1 MFVDIKLYMTT
12 IDEEN
17 LFVGSSQENREL
29 SLNSLRVQTEIIKAP
44 FNPTDP
50 FRLEGNYLEYQRK
63 YNYARFKYY
72 VNNDDTEPSVTRYYF
87 IRDFEYVND
96 MACRM
101 VCDEDLVSN
110 IFWQLK
116 FARFYP
122 SMCTYNSNK
131 LTAKKRTYKEIETTE
146 LFNTVSENNL
156 LLKKYTYALG
166 LVIFSCIADKF
177 KEYWD
182 PQTDV
187 YTEYNGKYPFF
198 NVALPFLY
206 DTQTESVVSGLR
218 FNHGTIP
225 DTDPAEKAQILSISD
240 FQRFASN
247 LLPGFQIISSM
258 ITTSVKGLLD
268 FSLNNTSRPTEVDIS
283 SVDEGYEFKNQ
294 PLSTGGDNP
303 SPTTFYV
310 LSILKGGNTQVLLN
324 SLSVDEYS
332 VPAYKKAN
340 ILAGSPTIELDLRR
354 INQATPIY
362 FEQSLLPPYVY
373 TVSWVEDANQYTANN
388 FNQGQTDTAF
398 MDYKEQYAEWYRS
411 NYNAQVTGLKVRQ
424 KTEQENLG
432 IRTVT
437 NLASTILG
445 INATLAGGQV
455 SALINKNAAA
465 PALAGINVAKQA
477 GDFVTDTISNYM
489 TLNNNQAK
497 ERKLQ
502 ELQIQDIR
510 NTPDNVSFNSSLGVY
525 IRTKQYVRLMRYEN
539 VFLDQIKAYHKAYG
553 FESMIDIS
561 DSFQQHTLFDYYRAD
576 DTVLNTDEVFLDEME
591 RSQVE
596 DTFSKGVRVW
606 YDYNNMKNFTIENPE
621 KAV

>member
-96 MACRM
+96 MVCRM

-131 LTAKKRTYKEIETTE
+131 LTSKGRKYKAIDAGQIYEIEE
-146 LFNTVSENNL
+146 EYNL
-156 LLKKYTYALG
+156 LKYFQSSGLPTLAVGFIVFTSTYQRDEGDGFAYIEG
-166 LVIFSCIADKF
+166 N
-177 KEYWD
+177 
-182 PQTDV
+182 T
-187 YTEYNGKYPFF
+187 TYPLR
-198 NVALPFLY
+198 NYVLPFIY
-206 DTQTESVVSGLR
+206 DPLTGSVREDFKIFAASGDRVLDVFDLGKFLNQT
-218 FNHGTIP
+218 T
-225 DTDPAEKAQILSISD
+225 A
-240 FQRFASN
+240 
-247 LLPGFQIISSM
+247 GFDIVSSM
-258 ITTSVKGLLD
+258 IYLNLKNEINVTVTKYNDYYGARISGIDDNFLRQMTLADIGNAMVIKKLPDAFETFIENLPIDMYSIPEYRKLNIFNGGNVYEYDMRQIIPYAGTTRITYKQSFVPPYRTTLYFNEERIQYTPNNFISFNNDTTFMD
-268 FSLNNTSRPTEVDIS
+268 FSS
-283 SVDEGYEFKNQ
+283 
-294 PLSTGGDNP
+294 
-303 SPTTFYV
+303 
-310 LSILKGGNTQVLLN
+310 
-324 SLSVDEYS
+324 
-332 VPAYKKAN
+332 AYA
-340 ILAGSPTIELDLRR
+340 D
-354 INQATPIY
+354 
-362 FEQSLLPPYVY
+362 
-373 TVSWVEDANQYTANN
+373 
-388 FNQGQTDTAF
+388 
-398 MDYKEQYAEWYRS
+398 WYRQ
-411 NYNAQVTGLKVRQ
+411 NYNSQIMGLKVKQ
-424 KTEQENLG
+424 ETERENLG
-432 IRTVT
+432 VRTAAG
-437 NLASTILG
+437 LANTVVG
-445 INATLAGGQV
+445 IGATLAGGQI
-455 SALINKNAAA
+455 SAALNKNAAA
-465 PALAGINVAKQA
+465 PALAGINAAKQA
-477 GDFVTDTISNYM
+477 TDFATNTISNYL
-489 TLNNNQAK
+489 TLNNNQSK

-502 ELQIQDIR
+502 EFQIQDLK
-510 NTPDNVSFNSSLGVY
+510 NTPSEVSFGSSIVPFIVNKMY
-525 IRTKQYVRLMRYEN
+525 MRVV
-539 VFLDQIKAYHKAYG
+539 VFKNIFYDEIVKYHKAYG

>member
-96 MACRM
+96 MVCRM

-131 LTAKKRTYKEIETTE
+131 LTANGRKYKAIDAGQIYEIEE
-146 LFNTVSENNL
+146 EYNL
-156 LLKKYTYALG
+156 LKYFQSSGLPTLAVGFIVFTSTYQRDEGDGFAYIEG
-166 LVIFSCIADKF
+166 N
-177 KEYWD
+177 
-182 PQTDV
+182 T
-187 YTEYNGKYPFF
+187 TYPLM
-198 NVALPFLY
+198 NYVLPFIY
-206 DTQTESVVSGLR
+206 DPLTGSVREDFKIFAASGDRVLDVFDLGKFLNQT
-218 FNHGTIP
+218 T
-225 DTDPAEKAQILSISD
+225 A
-240 FQRFASN
+240 
-247 LLPGFQIISSM
+247 GFDIVSSM
-258 ITTSVKGLLD
+258 IYLNLKNEINVTVTKYDDYYGARISGIDDNFLRQMTLADIGNAMVIKKLPDAFETFIENLPIDMYSIPEYRKLNIFNGGNVYEYDMRQIIPYAGTTRITYKQSFVPPYRTTLYFNEERIQYTPNNFISFNNDTTFMD
-268 FSLNNTSRPTEVDIS
+268 FSS
-283 SVDEGYEFKNQ
+283 
-294 PLSTGGDNP
+294 
-303 SPTTFYV
+303 
-310 LSILKGGNTQVLLN
+310 
-324 SLSVDEYS
+324 
-332 VPAYKKAN
+332 AYA
-340 ILAGSPTIELDLRR
+340 D
-354 INQATPIY
+354 
-362 FEQSLLPPYVY
+362 
-373 TVSWVEDANQYTANN
+373 
-388 FNQGQTDTAF
+388 
-398 MDYKEQYAEWYRS
+398 WYRQ
-411 NYNAQVTGLKVRQ
+411 NYNSQIMGLKVKQ
-424 KTEQENLG
+424 ETEQSNLN
-432 IRTVT
+432 IRTMAG
-437 NLASTILG
+437 LASTG
-445 INATLAGGQV
+445 IGIATTLAGGQV
-455 SALINKNAAA
+455 SALLNKNAAT
-465 PALAGINVAKQA
+465 PALSGLKTVNQA
-477 GDFVTDTISNYM
+477 VDFAANTASNYL

-502 ELQIQDIR
+502 EFQIQDLK
-510 NTPDNVSFNSSLGVY
+510 NTPSEVSFGSSIVPFIVNKMY
-525 IRTKQYVRLMRYEN
+525 MRVV
-539 VFLDQIKAYHKAYG
+539 VFKNIFYDEIVKYHKAYG

-561 DSFQQHTLFDYYRAD
+561 DSFQQHTIFDYYRAD
-576 DTVLNTDEVFLDEME
+576 DTVLNTDEVFLDETE

>member
-96 MACRM
+96 IVCRM

-131 LTAKKRTYKEIETTE
+131 LTANGRKYKAIDAGQIYEIEE
-146 LFNTVSENNL
+146 EYNL
-156 LLKKYTYALG
+156 LKYFQSSGLPTLAVGFIVFTSTYQRDEGDGFAYIEG
-166 LVIFSCIADKF
+166 N
-177 KEYWD
+177 
-182 PQTDV
+182 T
-187 YTEYNGKYPFF
+187 TYPLR
-198 NVALPFLY
+198 NYVLPFIY
-206 DTQTESVVSGLR
+206 DPLTGSVREDFKIFAASGDRVLDVFDLGKFLNQT
-218 FNHGTIP
+218 T
-225 DTDPAEKAQILSISD
+225 A
-240 FQRFASN
+240 
-247 LLPGFQIISSM
+247 GFDIVSSM
-258 ITTSVKGLLD
+258 IY
-268 FSLNNTSRPTEVDIS
+268 LNLKNEINVTVTKYDDYYGARISGIDDNFLRQMTLADIGNAM
-283 SVDEGYEFKNQ
+283 VIKKLPDAFE
-294 PLSTGGDNP
+294 
-303 SPTTFYV
+303 TFIEN
-310 LSILKGGNTQVLLN
+310 LPI
-324 SLSVDEYS
+324 DMYS
-332 VPAYKKAN
+332 VPEYKKLN
-340 ILAGSPTIELDLRR
+340 IFNGGNVYEYDTRQIVPFGGVSR
-354 INQATPIY
+354 ITY
-362 FEQSLLPPYVY
+362 KQSFVPPYRTTLY
-373 TVSWVEDANQYTANN
+373 FNEERIQYTPNN
-388 FNQGQTDTAF
+388 FISFNNDTTF
-398 MDYKEQYAEWYRS
+398 MDFSSAYADWYRQ
-411 NYNAQVTGLKVRQ
+411 NYNSQIMGLKVKQ
-424 KTEQENLG
+424 ETERENLG
-432 IRTVT
+432 VRTAAG
-437 NLASTILG
+437 LANTVVG
-445 INATLAGGQV
+445 IGATLAGGQI
-455 SALINKNAAA
+455 SAALNKNAAA
-465 PALAGINVAKQA
+465 PALAGASAAKQA
-477 GDFVTDTISNYM
+477 TDFATNTISNYL

-502 ELQIQDIR
+502 EFQIQDLK
-510 NTPDNVSFNSSLGVY
+510 NTPSEVSFGSSIVPFIVNKMY
-525 IRTKQYVRLMRYEN
+525 MRVV
-539 VFLDQIKAYHKAYG
+539 VFKNIFYDEIVKYHKAYG

>member
-96 MACRM
+96 MVCRM

-131 LTAKKRTYKEIETTE
+131 LTANGRKYKAIDAGQIYEIEE
-146 LFNTVSENNL
+146 EYNL
-156 LLKKYTYALG
+156 LKYFQSSGLPTLAVGFIVFTSTYQRDEGDGFAYIEG
-166 LVIFSCIADKF
+166 N
-177 KEYWD
+177 
-182 PQTDV
+182 T
-187 YTEYNGKYPFF
+187 TYPLR
-198 NVALPFLY
+198 NYVLPFIY
-206 DTQTESVVSGLR
+206 DPLTGSVREDFKIFAASGDRVLDVFDLGKFLNQT
-218 FNHGTIP
+218 T
-225 DTDPAEKAQILSISD
+225 A
-240 FQRFASN
+240 
-247 LLPGFQIISSM
+247 GFDIVSSM
-258 ITTSVKGLLD
+258 IYLNLKNEINVTVTKYNDYYGARISGIDDNFLRQMTLGDLGNAMVIKKLPDAFETFIENLPIDMYSIPEYRKLNIFNGGNVYEYDMRQIIPYAGTTRITYKQSFVPPYRTTLYFNEERIQYTPNNFISFNNDTTFMD
-268 FSLNNTSRPTEVDIS
+268 FSS
-283 SVDEGYEFKNQ
+283 
-294 PLSTGGDNP
+294 
-303 SPTTFYV
+303 
-310 LSILKGGNTQVLLN
+310 
-324 SLSVDEYS
+324 
-332 VPAYKKAN
+332 AYA
-340 ILAGSPTIELDLRR
+340 D
-354 INQATPIY
+354 
-362 FEQSLLPPYVY
+362 
-373 TVSWVEDANQYTANN
+373 
-388 FNQGQTDTAF
+388 
-398 MDYKEQYAEWYRS
+398 WYRQ
-411 NYNAQVTGLKVRQ
+411 NYNSQIMGLKVKQ
-424 KTEQENLG
+424 ETERENLG
-432 IRTVT
+432 VRTAAG
-437 NLASTILG
+437 LANTVVG
-445 INATLAGGQV
+445 IGATLAGGQI
-455 SALINKNAAA
+455 SAALNKNAAA
-465 PALAGINVAKQA
+465 PALAGVSAAKQA
-477 GDFVTDTISNYM
+477 TDFATNTISNYL

-502 ELQIQDIR
+502 EFQIQDLK
-510 NTPDNVSFNSSLGVY
+510 NTPSEVSFGSSIVPFIVNKMY
-525 IRTKQYVRLMRYEN
+525 MRVV
-539 VFLDQIKAYHKAYG
+539 VFKNIFYDEIVKYHKAYG

-576 DTVLNTDEVFLDEME
+576 DTVLNTNEVFLDEME

>member
-17 LFVGSSQENREL
+17 LFVGSSQEDRET

-96 MACRM
+96 MVCRM

-131 LTAKKRTYKEIETTE
+131 LTANGRKYKAIDAGQIYEIEE
-146 LFNTVSENNL
+146 EYNL
-156 LLKKYTYALG
+156 LKYFQSSGLPTLAVGFIVFTSTYQRDEGDGFAYIEG
-166 LVIFSCIADKF
+166 N
-177 KEYWD
+177 
-182 PQTDV
+182 T
-187 YTEYNGKYPFF
+187 TYPLR
-198 NVALPFLY
+198 NYVLPFIY
-206 DTQTESVVSGLR
+206 DPLTGSVRGDFKIFAASGDRVLDVFDLGKFLNQT
-218 FNHGTIP
+218 T
-225 DTDPAEKAQILSISD
+225 A
-240 FQRFASN
+240 
-247 LLPGFQIISSM
+247 GFDIVSSM
-258 ITTSVKGLLD
+258 IY
-268 FSLNNTSRPTEVDIS
+268 LNLKNEINVTVTKYNDYYGARISGIDDNFLRQMTLADIGNAM
-283 SVDEGYEFKNQ
+283 VIKKLPDAFE
-294 PLSTGGDNP
+294 
-303 SPTTFYV
+303 TFIEN
-310 LSILKGGNTQVLLN
+310 LPI
-324 SLSVDEYS
+324 DMYS
-332 VPAYKKAN
+332 VPEYKKLN
-340 ILAGSPTIELDLRR
+340 IFNGGNVYEYDTRQIVPFGGVSR
-354 INQATPIY
+354 ITY
-362 FEQSLLPPYVY
+362 KQSFVPPYRTTLY
-373 TVSWVEDANQYTANN
+373 FNEERIQYTPNN
-388 FNQGQTDTAF
+388 FISFNNDTSF
-398 MDYKEQYAEWYRS
+398 MDFSSAYADWYRQ
-411 NYNAQVTGLKVRQ
+411 NYNSQIMGLKVKQ
-424 KTEQENLG
+424 ETEQSNLN
-432 IRTVT
+432 IRTMAG
-437 NLASTILG
+437 LAGTG
-445 INATLAGGQV
+445 IGIATTLAGGQV
-455 SALINKNAAA
+455 SALLNKNAAA
-465 PALAGINVAKQA
+465 PALSGLKAVNQA
-477 GDFVTDTISNYM
+477 VDFAANTASNYL

-502 ELQIQDIR
+502 EFQIQDLK
-510 NTPDNVSFNSSLGVY
+510 NTPSEVSFGSSIVPFIVNKMY
-525 IRTKQYVRLMRYEN
+525 MRVV
-539 VFLDQIKAYHKAYG
+539 VFKNIFYDEIVKYHKAYG

-561 DSFQQHTLFDYYRAD
+561 DSFQQHTIFDYYRAD

>member
-96 MACRM
+96 MVCRM

-131 LTAKKRTYKEIETTE
+131 LTSKGRKYKAIDAGQIYEIEE
-146 LFNTVSENNL
+146 EYNL
-156 LLKKYTYALG
+156 LKYFQSSGLPTLAVGFIVFTSTYQRDEGDGFAYIEG
-166 LVIFSCIADKF
+166 N
-177 KEYWD
+177 
-182 PQTDV
+182 T
-187 YTEYNGKYPFF
+187 TYPLR
-198 NVALPFLY
+198 NYVLPFIY
-206 DTQTESVVSGLR
+206 DPLTGSVREDFKIFAASGDRVLDVFDLGKFLNQT
-218 FNHGTIP
+218 T
-225 DTDPAEKAQILSISD
+225 A
-240 FQRFASN
+240 
-247 LLPGFQIISSM
+247 GFDIVSSM
-258 ITTSVKGLLD
+258 IY
-268 FSLNNTSRPTEVDIS
+268 LNLKNEINVTVTKYNDYYGARISGIDDNFLRQMTLADIGNAM
-283 SVDEGYEFKNQ
+283 VIKKLPDAFE
-294 PLSTGGDNP
+294 
-303 SPTTFYV
+303 TFIEN
-310 LSILKGGNTQVLLN
+310 LPI
-324 SLSVDEYS
+324 DMYS
-332 VPAYKKAN
+332 VPEYKKLN
-340 ILAGSPTIELDLRR
+340 IFNGGNVYEYDTRQIVPFGGVSR
-354 INQATPIY
+354 ITY
-362 FEQSLLPPYVY
+362 KQSFVPPYRTTLY
-373 TVSWVEDANQYTANN
+373 FNEERIQYTPNN
-388 FNQGQTDTAF
+388 FISFNNDTTF
-398 MDYKEQYAEWYRS
+398 MDFSSAYADWYRQ
-411 NYNAQVTGLKVRQ
+411 NYNSQIMGLKVKQ
-424 KTEQENLG
+424 ETEQSNLN
-432 IRTVT
+432 IRTMAG
-437 NLASTILG
+437 LAGTG
-445 INATLAGGQV
+445 IGIATTLAGGQV
-455 SALINKNAAA
+455 SALLNKNAAA
-465 PALAGINVAKQA
+465 PALSGLNAVNQA
-477 GDFVTDTISNYM
+477 VDFAANTASNYL

-502 ELQIQDIR
+502 EFQIQDLK
-510 NTPDNVSFNSSLGVY
+510 NTPSEVSFGSSIVPFIVNKMY
-525 IRTKQYVRLMRYEN
+525 MRVV
-539 VFLDQIKAYHKAYG
+539 VFKNIFYDEIVKYHKAYG

-561 DSFQQHTLFDYYRAD
+561 DSFQQHTIFDYYRAD

>member
-96 MACRM
+96 MVCRM

-131 LTAKKRTYKEIETTE
+131 LTANGRKYKAIDAGQIYEIEE
-146 LFNTVSENNL
+146 EYNL
-156 LLKKYTYALG
+156 LKYFQSSGLPTLAVGFIVFTSTYQRDEGDGFAYIEG
-166 LVIFSCIADKF
+166 N
-177 KEYWD
+177 
-182 PQTDV
+182 T
-187 YTEYNGKYPFF
+187 TYPLR
-198 NVALPFLY
+198 NYVLPFIY
-206 DTQTESVVSGLR
+206 DPLTGSVREDFKIFAASGDRVLDVFDLGKFLNQTTAG
-218 FNHGTIP
+218 FNIV
-225 DTDPAEKAQILSISD
+225 
-240 FQRFASN
+240 
-247 LLPGFQIISSM
+247 SSM
-258 ITTSVKGLLD
+258 IY
-268 FSLNNTSRPTEVDIS
+268 LNLKNEINVTVTKYDDYYGARISGIDDNFLRQMTLADIGNAM
-283 SVDEGYEFKNQ
+283 VIKKLPDAFE
-294 PLSTGGDNP
+294 
-303 SPTTFYV
+303 TFIEN
-310 LSILKGGNTQVLLN
+310 LPI
-324 SLSVDEYS
+324 DMYS
-332 VPAYKKAN
+332 VPEYKKLN
-340 ILAGSPTIELDLRR
+340 IFNGGNVYEYDTRQIVPFGGVSR
-354 INQATPIY
+354 ITY
-362 FEQSLLPPYVY
+362 KQSFVPPYRTTLY
-373 TVSWVEDANQYTANN
+373 FNEERIQYTPNN
-388 FNQGQTDTAF
+388 FISFNNDTTF
-398 MDYKEQYAEWYRS
+398 MDFSSAYADWYRQ
-411 NYNAQVTGLKVRQ
+411 NYNSQIMGLKVKQ
-424 KTEQENLG
+424 ETEQSNLN
-432 IRTVT
+432 IRTMAG
-437 NLASTILG
+437 LASTG
-445 INATLAGGQV
+445 IGIATTLAGGQV
-455 SALINKNAAA
+455 SALLNKNAAA
-465 PALAGINVAKQA
+465 PALSGLKAVNQA
-477 GDFVTDTISNYM
+477 VDFAANTASNYL

-502 ELQIQDIR
+502 EFQIQDLK
-510 NTPDNVSFNSSLGVY
+510 NTPSEVSFGSSIVPFIVNKMY
-525 IRTKQYVRLMRYEN
+525 MRVV
-539 VFLDQIKAYHKAYG
+539 VFKNIFYDEIVKYHKAYG

>member
-17 LFVGSSQENREL
+17 LFVGSSQEDRET

-96 MACRM
+96 MVCRM

-131 LTAKKRTYKEIETTE
+131 LTENGRKYKAIDAGQIYKIEKE
-146 LFNTVSENNL
+146 YNL
-156 LLKKYTYALG
+156 LKYFQSSGLPTLAVGFIVFTSTYQRDEGDGFAYIEG
-166 LVIFSCIADKF
+166 N
-177 KEYWD
+177 
-182 PQTDV
+182 T
-187 YTEYNGKYPFF
+187 TYPLR
-198 NVALPFLY
+198 NYVLPFIY
-206 DTQTESVVSGLR
+206 DPLTGSVREDFKIFAASGDRVLDVFDLGKFLNQT
-218 FNHGTIP
+218 T
-225 DTDPAEKAQILSISD
+225 A
-240 FQRFASN
+240 
-247 LLPGFQIISSM
+247 GFDIVSSM
-258 ITTSVKGLLD
+258 IY
-268 FSLNNTSRPTEVDIS
+268 LNLKNEINVTVTKYDDYYGAKISGIDDNFLRQMTLTDVGEAMVIKKLPDAFETFIENLPVDM
-283 SVDEGYEFKNQ
+283 
-294 PLSTGGDNP
+294 
-303 SPTTFYV
+303 
-310 LSILKGGNTQVLLN
+310 
-324 SLSVDEYS
+324 YS
-332 VPAYKKAN
+332 VPEYRKLNIFNGGNVYEYDTRQIVPFGGVSRITYK
-340 ILAGSPTIELDLRR
+340 
-354 INQATPIY
+354 
-362 FEQSLLPPYVY
+362 QSFIPPYRTTLY
-373 TVSWVEDANQYTANN
+373 FNEERIQYTPNN
-388 FNQGQTDTAF
+388 FISFNNDTTF
-398 MDYKEQYAEWYRS
+398 MDFSNAYADWYRQ
-411 NYNAQVTGLKVRQ
+411 NYNSQIMGLKVKQ
-424 KTEQENLG
+424 ETEQSNLN
-432 IRTVT
+432 IRSMAG
-437 NLASTILG
+437 LASTG
-445 INATLAGGQV
+445 IGIATTLAGGQV
-455 SALINKNAAA
+455 SALLNKNAAA
-465 PALAGINVAKQA
+465 PALSGLNAVNQA
-477 GDFVTDTISNYM
+477 TNFAADTASNYL

-502 ELQIQDIR
+502 EFQIQDLK
-510 NTPDNVSFNSSLGVY
+510 NTPSEVSFGSSIVPFIVNKMY
-525 IRTKQYVRLMRYEN
+525 MRVV
-539 VFLDQIKAYHKAYG
+539 VFKNIFYDEIVKYHKAYG

>member
-17 LFVGSSQENREL
+17 LFVGSSQEDRET

-96 MACRM
+96 MVCRM

-131 LTAKKRTYKEIETTE
+131 LTANRRKYKAIDAGQIYEIEKE
-146 LFNTVSENNL
+146 YNL
-156 LLKKYTYALG
+156 LKYFQSSGLPTLAVGFIVFTSTYQRDEGDGFAYIEG
-166 LVIFSCIADKF
+166 N
-177 KEYWD
+177 
-182 PQTDV
+182 T
-187 YTEYNGKYPFF
+187 TYPLR
-198 NVALPFLY
+198 NYVLPFIY
-206 DTQTESVVSGLR
+206 DPLTGSVREDFKIFAASGDRVLDVFDLGKFLNQT
-218 FNHGTIP
+218 T
-225 DTDPAEKAQILSISD
+225 A
-240 FQRFASN
+240 
-247 LLPGFQIISSM
+247 GFDIVSSM
-258 ITTSVKGLLD
+258 IY
-268 FSLNNTSRPTEVDIS
+268 LNLKNEINVTVTKYNDYYGARIS
-283 SVDEGYEFKNQ
+283 GID
-294 PLSTGGDNP
+294 DNFLRQMTLANIGNAMVIKKLP
-303 SPTTFYV
+303 DAFETFIEN
-310 LSILKGGNTQVLLN
+310 LPI
-324 SLSVDEYS
+324 DMYS
-332 VPAYKKAN
+332 VPEYKKLN
-340 ILAGSPTIELDLRR
+340 IFNGGNVYEYDTRQIIPYAGTTR
-354 INQATPIY
+354 ITY
-362 FEQSLLPPYVY
+362 KQSFVPPYRTTLY
-373 TVSWVEDANQYTANN
+373 FNEERIQYTPNN
-388 FNQGQTDTAF
+388 FISFNNDTTF
-398 MDYKEQYAEWYRS
+398 MDFSSAYADWYRQS
-411 NYNAQVTGLKVRQ
+411 YNSQIMGLKVKQ
-424 KTEQENLG
+424 ETERENLG
-432 IRTVT
+432 VRTAVG
-437 NLASTILG
+437 LADTVVG
-445 INATLAGGQV
+445 IGATLAGGQI
-455 SALINKNAAA
+455 SAALNKNAAA
-465 PALAGINVAKQA
+465 PALAGINAAKQA
-477 GDFVTDTISNYM
+477 TDFATNTISNYL

-502 ELQIQDIR
+502 EFQIQDLK
-510 NTPDNVSFNSSLGVY
+510 NTPSEVSFGSSIVPFIVNKMY
-525 IRTKQYVRLMRYEN
+525 MRVV
-539 VFLDQIKAYHKAYG
+539 VFKNIFYDEIVKYHKAYG

-576 DTVLNTDEVFLDEME
+576 DTVLNTNEVFLDEME

>member
-96 MACRM
+96 IVCRM

-131 LTAKKRTYKEIETTE
+131 LTANGRKYKAIDAGQIYEIEE
-146 LFNTVSENNL
+146 EYD
-156 LLKKYTYALG
+156 LLKYFQSSGLPTLAVGFIVFTSTYQRDEGDGFAYIEG
-166 LVIFSCIADKF
+166 N
-177 KEYWD
+177 
-182 PQTDV
+182 T
-187 YTEYNGKYPFF
+187 TYPLR
-198 NVALPFLY
+198 NYVLPFIY
-206 DTQTESVVSGLR
+206 DPLTGSVREDFKIFAASGDRVLDVFDLGKFLNQTTAG
-218 FNHGTIP
+218 FNIV
-225 DTDPAEKAQILSISD
+225 
-240 FQRFASN
+240 
-247 LLPGFQIISSM
+247 SSM
-258 ITTSVKGLLD
+258 IYLNLKNEINVTVTKYDDYYGAGISGIDDNFLRQMTLADIGKAMVIKKLPDAFETFIENLPIDMYSIPEYRKLNIFNGGNVYEYDMRQIIPYVGTTRITYKQSFVPPYRTTLYFNEERIQYTPNNFISFNNDTTFMD
-268 FSLNNTSRPTEVDIS
+268 FSS
-283 SVDEGYEFKNQ
+283 
-294 PLSTGGDNP
+294 
-303 SPTTFYV
+303 
-310 LSILKGGNTQVLLN
+310 
-324 SLSVDEYS
+324 
-332 VPAYKKAN
+332 AYA
-340 ILAGSPTIELDLRR
+340 D
-354 INQATPIY
+354 
-362 FEQSLLPPYVY
+362 
-373 TVSWVEDANQYTANN
+373 
-388 FNQGQTDTAF
+388 
-398 MDYKEQYAEWYRS
+398 WYRQ
-411 NYNAQVTGLKVRQ
+411 NYNSQIMGLKVKQ
-424 KTEQENLG
+424 ETERENLG
-432 IRTVT
+432 VRTAAG
-437 NLASTILG
+437 LANTVVG
-445 INATLAGGQV
+445 IGATLAGGQI
-455 SALINKNAAA
+455 SAALNKNAAA
-465 PALAGINVAKQA
+465 PALAGVNAAKQA
-477 GDFVTDTISNYM
+477 TDFATNTISNYL

-502 ELQIQDIR
+502 EFQIQDLK
-510 NTPDNVSFNSSLGVY
+510 NTPSEVSFGSSIVPFIVNKMY
-525 IRTKQYVRLMRYEN
+525 MRVV
-539 VFLDQIKAYHKAYG
+539 VFKNIIYDEIVKYHKAYG

-576 DTVLNTDEVFLDEME
+576 DTVLNTDEVFLDETE

>member
-96 MACRM
+96 MVCRM

-131 LTAKKRTYKEIETTE
+131 LTSNGRKYKAIDAGQIYEIEE
-146 LFNTVSENNL
+146 EYNL
-156 LLKKYTYALG
+156 LKYFQSSGLPTLAVGFIIFTATYQRDEGDGFAYIEG
-166 LVIFSCIADKF
+166 N
-177 KEYWD
+177 
-182 PQTDV
+182 T
-187 YTEYNGKYPFF
+187 TYPLR
-198 NVALPFLY
+198 NYVLPFIY
-206 DTQTESVVSGLR
+206 DPLTGSVREDFKIFAASRDRVLDVFDLGKFLNQT
-218 FNHGTIP
+218 T
-225 DTDPAEKAQILSISD
+225 A
-240 FQRFASN
+240 
-247 LLPGFQIISSM
+247 GFDIVSSM
-258 ITTSVKGLLD
+258 IYLNLKNEINVTVTKYDDYYGARISGIDDNFLRQMTLADIGNAMVIKKLPDAFETFIENLPIDMYSIPEYRKLNIFNGGNVYEYDMRQIIPYAGTTRITYKQSFIPPYRTTLYFNEERIQYTPNNFISFNNDTTFMD
-268 FSLNNTSRPTEVDIS
+268 FSS
-283 SVDEGYEFKNQ
+283 
-294 PLSTGGDNP
+294 
-303 SPTTFYV
+303 
-310 LSILKGGNTQVLLN
+310 
-324 SLSVDEYS
+324 
-332 VPAYKKAN
+332 AYA
-340 ILAGSPTIELDLRR
+340 D
-354 INQATPIY
+354 
-362 FEQSLLPPYVY
+362 
-373 TVSWVEDANQYTANN
+373 
-388 FNQGQTDTAF
+388 
-398 MDYKEQYAEWYRS
+398 WYRQ
-411 NYNAQVTGLKVRQ
+411 NYNSQIMGLKVKQ
-424 KTEQENLG
+424 ETEQSNLN
-432 IRTVT
+432 IRTMAG
-437 NLASTILG
+437 LAGTG
-445 INATLAGGQV
+445 IGIATTLAGGQV
-455 SALINKNAAA
+455 SALLNKNAAA
-465 PALAGINVAKQA
+465 PALSGLKAVNQA
-477 GDFVTDTISNYM
+477 VDFAANTASNYL

-502 ELQIQDIR
+502 EFQIQDLK
-510 NTPDNVSFNSSLGVY
+510 NTPSEVSFGSSIVPFIVNKMY
-525 IRTKQYVRLMRYEN
+525 MRVV
-539 VFLDQIKAYHKAYG
+539 VFKNIFYDEIVKYHKAYG

-561 DSFQQHTLFDYYRAD
+561 DSFQQHTIFDYYRAD

>member
-96 MACRM
+96 MVCRM

-122 SMCTYNSNK
+122 SMCTYKSNK
-131 LTAKKRTYKEIETTE
+131 LTANGRKYKAIDAGQIYEIEE
-146 LFNTVSENNL
+146 EYNL
-156 LLKKYTYALG
+156 LKYFQSSGLPTLAVGFIVFTSTYQRDEGDGFAYIEG
-166 LVIFSCIADKF
+166 N
-177 KEYWD
+177 
-182 PQTDV
+182 T
-187 YTEYNGKYPFF
+187 TYPLR
-198 NVALPFLY
+198 NYVLPFIY
-206 DTQTESVVSGLR
+206 DPLTGSVREDFKIFAASGDRVLDVFDLGKFLNQT
-218 FNHGTIP
+218 T
-225 DTDPAEKAQILSISD
+225 A
-240 FQRFASN
+240 
-247 LLPGFQIISSM
+247 GFDIVSSM
-258 ITTSVKGLLD
+258 IY
-268 FSLNNTSRPTEVDIS
+268 LNLKNEINVTVTKYNDYYGARISGIDDNFLRQMTLADIGNAM
-283 SVDEGYEFKNQ
+283 VIKKLPDAFE
-294 PLSTGGDNP
+294 
-303 SPTTFYV
+303 TFIEN
-310 LSILKGGNTQVLLN
+310 LPI
-324 SLSVDEYS
+324 DMYS
-332 VPAYKKAN
+332 VPEYKKLN
-340 ILAGSPTIELDLRR
+340 IFNGGNVYEYDTRQIVPFGGVSR
-354 INQATPIY
+354 ITY
-362 FEQSLLPPYVY
+362 KQSFVPPYRTTLY
-373 TVSWVEDANQYTANN
+373 FNEERIQYTPNN
-388 FNQGQTDTAF
+388 FISFNNDTTF
-398 MDYKEQYAEWYRS
+398 MDFSSAYADWYRQ
-411 NYNAQVTGLKVRQ
+411 NYNSQIMGLKVKQ
-424 KTEQENLG
+424 ETEQSNLN
-432 IRTVT
+432 IRTMAG
-437 NLASTILG
+437 LASTG
-445 INATLAGGQV
+445 IGIATTLAGGQV
-455 SALINKNAAA
+455 SALLNKNAAA
-465 PALAGINVAKQA
+465 PALSGLKAVNQA
-477 GDFVTDTISNYM
+477 VDFAANTASNYL

-502 ELQIQDIR
+502 EFQIQDLK
-510 NTPDNVSFNSSLGVY
+510 NTPSEVSFGSSIVPFIVNKMY
-525 IRTKQYVRLMRYEN
+525 MRVV
-539 VFLDQIKAYHKAYG
+539 VFKNIFYDEIVKYHKAYG

>member
-96 MACRM
+96 MVCRM

-131 LTAKKRTYKEIETTE
+131 LTANGRKYKAIDAGQIYEIEE
-146 LFNTVSENNL
+146 EYNL
-156 LLKKYTYALG
+156 LKYFQSSGLPTLAVGFIVFTSTYQRDEGDGFAYIEG
-166 LVIFSCIADKF
+166 N
-177 KEYWD
+177 
-182 PQTDV
+182 T
-187 YTEYNGKYPFF
+187 TYPLR
-198 NVALPFLY
+198 NYVLPFIY
-206 DTQTESVVSGLR
+206 DPLTGSVREDFKIFAASGDRVLDVVDLGKFLNQT
-218 FNHGTIP
+218 T
-225 DTDPAEKAQILSISD
+225 A
-240 FQRFASN
+240 
-247 LLPGFQIISSM
+247 GFDIVSSM
-258 ITTSVKGLLD
+258 IY
-268 FSLNNTSRPTEVDIS
+268 LNLKNEINVTVTKYNDYYGARISGIDDNFLRQMTLADIGNAM
-283 SVDEGYEFKNQ
+283 VIKKLPDAFE
-294 PLSTGGDNP
+294 
-303 SPTTFYV
+303 TFIEN
-310 LSILKGGNTQVLLN
+310 LPI
-324 SLSVDEYS
+324 DMYS
-332 VPAYKKAN
+332 VPEYKKLN
-340 ILAGSPTIELDLRR
+340 IFNGGNVYEYDTRQIVPFGGVSR
-354 INQATPIY
+354 ITY
-362 FEQSLLPPYVY
+362 KQSFVPPYRTTLY
-373 TVSWVEDANQYTANN
+373 FNEERIQYTPNN
-388 FNQGQTDTAF
+388 FISFNNDTTF
-398 MDYKEQYAEWYRS
+398 MDFSSAYADWYRQ
-411 NYNAQVTGLKVRQ
+411 NYNSQIMGLKVKQ
-424 KTEQENLG
+424 ETERGNLG
-432 IRTVT
+432 VRTAAG
-437 NLASTILG
+437 LANTVVG
-445 INATLAGGQV
+445 IGATLAGGQI
-455 SALINKNAAA
+455 SAALNKNAAA
-465 PALAGINVAKQA
+465 PALAGVSAAKQA
-477 GDFVTDTISNYM
+477 TDFATNTISNYL

-502 ELQIQDIR
+502 EFQIQDLK
-510 NTPDNVSFNSSLGVY
+510 NTPSEVSFGSSIVPFIVNKMY
-525 IRTKQYVRLMRYEN
+525 MRVV
-539 VFLDQIKAYHKAYG
+539 VFKNIFYDEIVKYHKAYG

-576 DTVLNTDEVFLDEME
+576 DTVLNTNEVFLDEME

>member
-96 MACRM
+96 MVCRM

-122 SMCTYNSNK
+122 SICTYNSNK
-131 LTAKKRTYKEIETTE
+131 LTSKGRKYKAIDAGQIYEIEE
-146 LFNTVSENNL
+146 EYNL
-156 LLKKYTYALG
+156 LKYFQSSGLPTLAVGFIVFTSTYQSDDGDGFAYIEG
-166 LVIFSCIADKF
+166 N
-177 KEYWD
+177 
-182 PQTDV
+182 T
-187 YTEYNGKYPFF
+187 TYPLR
-198 NVALPFLY
+198 NYVLPFIY
-206 DTQTESVVSGLR
+206 DPLTGSVREDFKIFAASGDRVLDVFDLGKFLNQT
-218 FNHGTIP
+218 T
-225 DTDPAEKAQILSISD
+225 A
-240 FQRFASN
+240 
-247 LLPGFQIISSM
+247 GFDIVSSM
-258 ITTSVKGLLD
+258 IY
-268 FSLNNTSRPTEVDIS
+268 LNLKNEINVTVTKYDDYYGARIS
-283 SVDEGYEFKNQ
+283 GID
-294 PLSTGGDNP
+294 DNFLRQMTLANIGNAMVIKKLP
-303 SPTTFYV
+303 DAFETFIEN
-310 LSILKGGNTQVLLN
+310 LPI
-324 SLSVDEYS
+324 DMYS
-332 VPAYKKAN
+332 VPEYKKLN
-340 ILAGSPTIELDLRR
+340 IFNGGNIYEYDTRQIVPYAGTTR
-354 INQATPIY
+354 ITY
-362 FEQSLLPPYVY
+362 KQSFVPPYRTTLY
-373 TVSWVEDANQYTANN
+373 FNEERIQYTPNN
-388 FNQGQTDTAF
+388 FISFNNDTTF
-398 MDYKEQYAEWYRS
+398 MDFSSAYADWYRQ
-411 NYNAQVTGLKVRQ
+411 NYNSQIMGLKVKQ
-424 KTEQENLG
+424 ETERENLG
-432 IRTVT
+432 VRTAAG
-437 NLASTILG
+437 LANTVVG
-445 INATLAGGQV
+445 IGATLAGGQI
-455 SALINKNAAA
+455 SAALNKNAAA
-465 PALAGINVAKQA
+465 PALAGVNAAKQA
-477 GDFVTDTISNYM
+477 TDFATNTISNYL

-502 ELQIQDIR
+502 EFQIQDLK
-510 NTPDNVSFNSSLGVY
+510 NTPSEVSFGSSIVPFIVNKMY
-525 IRTKQYVRLMRYEN
+525 MRVV
-539 VFLDQIKAYHKAYG
+539 VFKNIFYDEIVKYHKAYG

>member
-96 MACRM
+96 MVCRM

-131 LTAKKRTYKEIETTE
+131 LTANRRKYKAIDAGQIYEIEE
-146 LFNTVSENNL
+146 EYNL
-156 LLKKYTYALG
+156 LKYFQSSGLPTLAVGFIVFTSTYQRDEGDGFAYIEG
-166 LVIFSCIADKF
+166 N
-177 KEYWD
+177 
-182 PQTDV
+182 T
-187 YTEYNGKYPFF
+187 TYPLR
-198 NVALPFLY
+198 NYVLPFIY
-206 DTQTESVVSGLR
+206 DPLTGSVREDFKIFAASGDRVLDVFDLGKFLNQT
-218 FNHGTIP
+218 T
-225 DTDPAEKAQILSISD
+225 A
-240 FQRFASN
+240 
-247 LLPGFQIISSM
+247 GFDIVSSM
-258 ITTSVKGLLD
+258 IY
-268 FSLNNTSRPTEVDIS
+268 LNLKNEINVTVTKYDDYYGARISGIDDNFLRQMTLADIGNAM
-283 SVDEGYEFKNQ
+283 VIKKLPDAFE
-294 PLSTGGDNP
+294 
-303 SPTTFYV
+303 TFIEN
-310 LSILKGGNTQVLLN
+310 LPI
-324 SLSVDEYS
+324 DMYS
-332 VPAYKKAN
+332 VPEYKKLN
-340 ILAGSPTIELDLRR
+340 IFNGGNVYEYDTRQIVPFGGVSR
-354 INQATPIY
+354 ITY
-362 FEQSLLPPYVY
+362 KQSFVPPYRTTLY
-373 TVSWVEDANQYTANN
+373 FNEERIQYTPNN
-388 FNQGQTDTAF
+388 FISFNNDTTF
-398 MDYKEQYAEWYRS
+398 MDFSSAYADWYRQ
-411 NYNAQVTGLKVRQ
+411 NYNSQIMGLKVKQ
-424 KTEQENLG
+424 ETERENLG
-432 IRTVT
+432 VRTAAG
-437 NLASTILG
+437 LANTVVG
-445 INATLAGGQV
+445 IGATLAGGQI
-455 SALINKNAAA
+455 SAALNKNAAA
-465 PALAGINVAKQA
+465 PALAGVNAAKQA
-477 GDFVTDTISNYM
+477 TDFATNTISNYL

-502 ELQIQDIR
+502 EFQIQDLK
-510 NTPDNVSFNSSLGVY
+510 NTPSEVSFGSSIVPFIVNKMY
-525 IRTKQYVRLMRYEN
+525 MRVV
-539 VFLDQIKAYHKAYG
+539 VFKNIFYDEIVKYHKAYG

>member
-96 MACRM
+96 IVCRM

-131 LTAKKRTYKEIETTE
+131 LTANGRKYKAIDAGQIYEIEE
-146 LFNTVSENNL
+146 EYNL
-156 LLKKYTYALG
+156 LKYFQSSGLPTLAVGFIVFTSTYQRDEGDGFAYIEG
-166 LVIFSCIADKF
+166 N
-177 KEYWD
+177 
-182 PQTDV
+182 T
-187 YTEYNGKYPFF
+187 TYPLR
-198 NVALPFLY
+198 NYVLPFIY
-206 DTQTESVVSGLR
+206 DPLTGSIREDFKIFAASGDRVLDVFDLGKFLNQTTAG
-218 FNHGTIP
+218 FNIV
-225 DTDPAEKAQILSISD
+225 
-240 FQRFASN
+240 
-247 LLPGFQIISSM
+247 SSM
-258 ITTSVKGLLD
+258 IY
-268 FSLNNTSRPTEVDIS
+268 LNLKNEINVTVTKYDGYYGAKISGIDDNFLRQMTLTDVGNAMVIRKLPDAFETFIENLPVDM
-283 SVDEGYEFKNQ
+283 
-294 PLSTGGDNP
+294 
-303 SPTTFYV
+303 
-310 LSILKGGNTQVLLN
+310 
-324 SLSVDEYS
+324 YS
-332 VPAYKKAN
+332 VPEYRKLNVFNGGNVYEYDTRQIVPFGGVSRITYK
-340 ILAGSPTIELDLRR
+340 
-354 INQATPIY
+354 
-362 FEQSLLPPYVY
+362 QSFIPPYRTTLY
-373 TVSWVEDANQYTANN
+373 FNEERIQYTPNN
-388 FNQGQTDTAF
+388 FISFNNDTTF
-398 MDYKEQYAEWYRS
+398 MDFSSAYADWYRQ
-411 NYNAQVTGLKVRQ
+411 NYNSQIMGLKVKQ
-424 KTEQENLG
+424 ETERENLG
-432 IRTVT
+432 VRTAAG
-437 NLASTILG
+437 LANTVVG
-445 INATLAGGQV
+445 IGATLAGGQI
-455 SALINKNAAA
+455 SAALNKNAAA
-465 PALAGINVAKQA
+465 PALAGVNAAKQA
-477 GDFVTDTISNYM
+477 TDFATNTISNYL

-502 ELQIQDIR
+502 EFQIQDLK
-510 NTPDNVSFNSSLGVY
+510 NTPSEVSFGSSIVPFIVNKMY
-525 IRTKQYVRLMRYEN
+525 MRVV
-539 VFLDQIKAYHKAYG
+539 VFKNIFYDEIVKYHKAYG

>member
-96 MACRM
+96 MVCRM

-131 LTAKKRTYKEIETTE
+131 LTAKGRKYKAIDAGQIYEIEE
-146 LFNTVSENNL
+146 EYNL
-156 LLKKYTYALG
+156 LKYFQSSGLPTLAVGFIVFTSTYQRDEGDGFAYIEG
-166 LVIFSCIADKF
+166 N
-177 KEYWD
+177 
-182 PQTDV
+182 T
-187 YTEYNGKYPFF
+187 TYPLR
-198 NVALPFLY
+198 NYVLPFIY
-206 DTQTESVVSGLR
+206 DPLTGSVREDFKIFAASGDRVLDVFDLGKFLNQT
-218 FNHGTIP
+218 T
-225 DTDPAEKAQILSISD
+225 A
-240 FQRFASN
+240 
-247 LLPGFQIISSM
+247 GFDIVSSM
-258 ITTSVKGLLD
+258 IY
-268 FSLNNTSRPTEVDIS
+268 LNLKNEINVTVTKYNDYYGARISGIDDNFLRQMTLADIGNAM
-283 SVDEGYEFKNQ
+283 VIKKLPDAFE
-294 PLSTGGDNP
+294 
-303 SPTTFYV
+303 TFIEN
-310 LSILKGGNTQVLLN
+310 LPI
-324 SLSVDEYS
+324 DMYS
-332 VPAYKKAN
+332 VPEYKKLN
-340 ILAGSPTIELDLRR
+340 IFNGGNVYEYDTRQIVPFGGVSR
-354 INQATPIY
+354 ITY
-362 FEQSLLPPYVY
+362 KQSFIPPYRTTLY
-373 TVSWVEDANQYTANN
+373 FNEERIQYTPNN
-388 FNQGQTDTAF
+388 FISFNNDTTF
-398 MDYKEQYAEWYRS
+398 MDFSSAYADWYRQ
-411 NYNAQVTGLKVRQ
+411 NYNSQIMGLKVKQ
-424 KTEQENLG
+424 ETEQSNLN
-432 IRTVT
+432 IRTMAG
-437 NLASTILG
+437 LASTG
-445 INATLAGGQV
+445 IGIATTLAGGQV
-455 SALINKNAAA
+455 SALLNKNAAA
-465 PALAGINVAKQA
+465 PALSGLNAVNQA
-477 GDFVTDTISNYM
+477 VDFAANTASNYL

-502 ELQIQDIR
+502 EFQIQDLK
-510 NTPDNVSFNSSLGVY
+510 NTPSEVSFGSSIVPFIVNKMY
-525 IRTKQYVRLMRYEN
+525 MRVV
-539 VFLDQIKAYHKAYG
+539 VFKNIFYDEIVKYHKAYG

-576 DTVLNTDEVFLDEME
+576 DTVLNTNEVFLDEME

>member
-96 MACRM
+96 MVCRM

-131 LTAKKRTYKEIETTE
+131 LTANGRKYKAIDAGQIYEIEE
-146 LFNTVSENNL
+146 EYNL
-156 LLKKYTYALG
+156 LKYFQSSELPTLAVGFIVFTSTYQRDEGDGFAYIEG
-166 LVIFSCIADKF
+166 N
-177 KEYWD
+177 
-182 PQTDV
+182 T
-187 YTEYNGKYPFF
+187 TYPLR
-198 NVALPFLY
+198 NYVLPFIY
-206 DTQTESVVSGLR
+206 DPLTGSVREDFKIFAASGDRVLDVFDLGKFLNQT
-218 FNHGTIP
+218 T
-225 DTDPAEKAQILSISD
+225 A
-240 FQRFASN
+240 
-247 LLPGFQIISSM
+247 GFDIVSSM
-258 ITTSVKGLLD
+258 IYLNLKNEINVTVTKYDDYYGARISGIDDNFLRQMTLADIGNAMVIKKLPNAFETFIENLPIDMYSIPKYRKLNIFNGGNVYEYDMRQIIPYAGTTRITYKQSFVPPYRTTLYFNEERIQYTPNNFISFNNDTTFMD
-268 FSLNNTSRPTEVDIS
+268 FSS
-283 SVDEGYEFKNQ
+283 
-294 PLSTGGDNP
+294 
-303 SPTTFYV
+303 
-310 LSILKGGNTQVLLN
+310 
-324 SLSVDEYS
+324 
-332 VPAYKKAN
+332 AYA
-340 ILAGSPTIELDLRR
+340 D
-354 INQATPIY
+354 
-362 FEQSLLPPYVY
+362 
-373 TVSWVEDANQYTANN
+373 
-388 FNQGQTDTAF
+388 
-398 MDYKEQYAEWYRS
+398 WYRQ
-411 NYNAQVTGLKVRQ
+411 NYNSQIMGLKVKQ
-424 KTEQENLG
+424 ETERENLG
-432 IRTVT
+432 VRTVAG
-437 NLASTILG
+437 LANTVVG
-445 INATLAGGQV
+445 IGATLAGGQI
-455 SALINKNAAA
+455 SAALNKNAAA
-465 PALAGINVAKQA
+465 PALAGINAAKQA
-477 GDFVTDTISNYM
+477 TDFATNTISNYL

-502 ELQIQDIR
+502 EFQIQDLK
-510 NTPDNVSFNSSLGVY
+510 NTPSEVSFGSSIVPFIVNKMY
-525 IRTKQYVRLMRYEN
+525 MRVV
-539 VFLDQIKAYHKAYG
+539 VFKNIFYDEIVKYHKAYG

-561 DSFQQHTLFDYYRAD
+561 DSFQQHTIFDYYRAD

>member
-96 MACRM
+96 MVCRM

-131 LTAKKRTYKEIETTE
+131 LTANRRKYKAIDAGQIYEIEKE
-146 LFNTVSENNL
+146 YNL
-156 LLKKYTYALG
+156 LKYFQSSGLPTLAVGFIVFTSTYQHNEGAG
-166 LVIFSCIADKF
+166 FAYI
-177 KEYWD
+177 EGN
-182 PQTDV
+182 T
-187 YTEYNGKYPFF
+187 TYPLR
-198 NVALPFLY
+198 NYVLPFIY
-206 DTQTESVVSGLR
+206 DPLTGSVREDFKIFAASGDRVLDVFDLGKFLNQT
-218 FNHGTIP
+218 T
-225 DTDPAEKAQILSISD
+225 A
-240 FQRFASN
+240 
-247 LLPGFQIISSM
+247 GFDIVSSM
-258 ITTSVKGLLD
+258 IY
-268 FSLNNTSRPTEVDIS
+268 LNLKNEINVTVTKYDDYYGARISGIDDNFLRQMTLADIGNAM
-283 SVDEGYEFKNQ
+283 VIKKLPDAFE
-294 PLSTGGDNP
+294 
-303 SPTTFYV
+303 TFIEN
-310 LSILKGGNTQVLLN
+310 LPI
-324 SLSVDEYS
+324 DMYS
-332 VPAYKKAN
+332 VPEYKKLN
-340 ILAGSPTIELDLRR
+340 IFNGGNVYEYDTRQIVPFVGVSR
-354 INQATPIY
+354 ITY
-362 FEQSLLPPYVY
+362 KQSFVPPYRTTLY
-373 TVSWVEDANQYTANN
+373 FNEERIQYTPNN
-388 FNQGQTDTAF
+388 FISFNNDTTF
-398 MDYKEQYAEWYRS
+398 MDFSSAYVDWYRQ
-411 NYNAQVTGLKVRQ
+411 NYNSQIMGLKVKQ
-424 KTEQENLG
+424 ETERENLG
-432 IRTVT
+432 VRAAAGLVNTVV
-437 NLASTILG
+437 G
-445 INATLAGGQV
+445 IGATLAGGQI
-455 SALINKNAAA
+455 SAALNKNAAA
-465 PALAGINVAKQA
+465 PALAGVNAAKQA
-477 GDFVTDTISNYM
+477 TDFATNTISNYL

-502 ELQIQDIR
+502 EFQIQDLK
-510 NTPDNVSFNSSLGVY
+510 NTPSEVSFGSSIVPFIVNKMY
-525 IRTKQYVRLMRYEN
+525 MRVV
-539 VFLDQIKAYHKAYG
+539 VFKNIFYDEIVKYHKAYG

>member
-96 MACRM
+96 MVCRM

-131 LTAKKRTYKEIETTE
+131 LTANGRKYKAIDAGQIYEIEE
-146 LFNTVSENNL
+146 EYNL
-156 LLKKYTYALG
+156 LKYFQSSGLPTLAVGFIIFTATYQRDEGDGFAYIEG
-166 LVIFSCIADKF
+166 N
-177 KEYWD
+177 
-182 PQTDV
+182 T
-187 YTEYNGKYPFF
+187 TYPLR
-198 NVALPFLY
+198 NYVLPFIY
-206 DTQTESVVSGLR
+206 DPLTGSVREDFKIFAVSGDRVLDV
-218 FNHGTIP
+218 FDLGKFLNQT
-225 DTDPAEKAQILSISD
+225 TA
-240 FQRFASN
+240 
-247 LLPGFQIISSM
+247 GFDIVSSM
-258 ITTSVKGLLD
+258 IYMNLKNEINITVTKYEDYYSAKISGIDDNFLRQMTLGDLGNAMVIKKLPDAFETFIENL
-268 FSLNNTSRPTEVDIS
+268 PVDM
-283 SVDEGYEFKNQ
+283 
-294 PLSTGGDNP
+294 
-303 SPTTFYV
+303 
-310 LSILKGGNTQVLLN
+310 
-324 SLSVDEYS
+324 YS
-332 VPAYKKAN
+332 VPEYRKLNIFNGGNVYEYDTRQIVPFGGVSRITYK
-340 ILAGSPTIELDLRR
+340 
-354 INQATPIY
+354 
-362 FEQSLLPPYVY
+362 QSFIPPYRTTLY
-373 TVSWVEDANQYTANN
+373 FNEERIQYTPNN
-388 FNQGQTDTAF
+388 FISFNNDTTF
-398 MDYKEQYAEWYRS
+398 MDFSSAYADWYRQ
-411 NYNAQVTGLKVRQ
+411 NYNSQIMGLKVKQ
-424 KTEQENLG
+424 ETERENLG
-432 IRTVT
+432 VRTAAG
-437 NLASTILG
+437 LANTVVG
-445 INATLAGGQV
+445 IGATLAGGQI
-455 SALINKNAAA
+455 SAALNKNAAA
-465 PALAGINVAKQA
+465 PALAGVSAAKQA
-477 GDFVTDTISNYM
+477 TDFATNTISNYL

-502 ELQIQDIR
+502 EFQIQDLK
-510 NTPDNVSFNSSLGVY
+510 NTPSEVSFGSSIVPFIVNKMY
-525 IRTKQYVRLMRYEN
+525 MRVV
-539 VFLDQIKAYHKAYG
+539 VFKNIFYDEIVKYHKAYG

-561 DSFQQHTLFDYYRAD
+561 DSFQQHTIFDYYRAD

>member
-96 MACRM
+96 MVCRM

-131 LTAKKRTYKEIETTE
+131 LTANGRKYKAIDAGQIYEIEE
-146 LFNTVSENNL
+146 EYNL
-156 LLKKYTYALG
+156 LKYFQSSGLPTLAVGFIIFTATYQRDEGDGFAYIEG
-166 LVIFSCIADKF
+166 N
-177 KEYWD
+177 
-182 PQTDV
+182 T
-187 YTEYNGKYPFF
+187 TYPLR
-198 NVALPFLY
+198 NYVLPFIY
-206 DTQTESVVSGLR
+206 DPLTGSVRKDFKIFAASGDRVLDVFDLGKFLNQT
-218 FNHGTIP
+218 T
-225 DTDPAEKAQILSISD
+225 A
-240 FQRFASN
+240 
-247 LLPGFQIISSM
+247 GFDIVSSM
-258 ITTSVKGLLD
+258 IYLNLKNEINVTVTDYNDYYGARISGIDDNFLRQMTLADIGNAMVIKKLPDAFETFIENLPIDMYSIPEYRKLNIFNGGNVYEYDMRQIIPYAGTTRITYKQSFVPPYRTTLYFNEERIQYTPNNFISFNNDTTFMD
-268 FSLNNTSRPTEVDIS
+268 FSS
-283 SVDEGYEFKNQ
+283 
-294 PLSTGGDNP
+294 
-303 SPTTFYV
+303 
-310 LSILKGGNTQVLLN
+310 
-324 SLSVDEYS
+324 
-332 VPAYKKAN
+332 AYA
-340 ILAGSPTIELDLRR
+340 D
-354 INQATPIY
+354 
-362 FEQSLLPPYVY
+362 
-373 TVSWVEDANQYTANN
+373 
-388 FNQGQTDTAF
+388 
-398 MDYKEQYAEWYRS
+398 WYRQ
-411 NYNAQVTGLKVRQ
+411 NYNSQIMGLKVKQ
-424 KTEQENLG
+424 ETERENLG
-432 IRTVT
+432 VRTAAG
-437 NLASTILG
+437 LANTVVG
-445 INATLAGGQV
+445 IGATLAGGQI
-455 SALINKNAAA
+455 SAALNKNAAA
-465 PALAGINVAKQA
+465 PALAGVNAAKQA
-477 GDFVTDTISNYM
+477 TDFATNTISNYL

-502 ELQIQDIR
+502 EFQIQDLK
-510 NTPDNVSFNSSLGVY
+510 NTPSEVSFGSSIVPFIVNKMY
-525 IRTKQYVRLMRYEN
+525 MRVV
-539 VFLDQIKAYHKAYG
+539 VFKNIFYDEIVKYHKAYG

>member
-96 MACRM
+96 MVCRM

-131 LTAKKRTYKEIETTE
+131 LTANGRKYKAIDAGQIYEIEE
-146 LFNTVSENNL
+146 EYNL
-156 LLKKYTYALG
+156 LKYFQSSGLPTLAVGFIVFTSTYQRDEGDGFAYIEG
-166 LVIFSCIADKF
+166 N
-177 KEYWD
+177 
-182 PQTDV
+182 T
-187 YTEYNGKYPFF
+187 TYPLR
-198 NVALPFLY
+198 NYVLPFIY
-206 DTQTESVVSGLR
+206 DPLTGSVREDFKIFAASGDRVLDVFDLGKFLNQT
-218 FNHGTIP
+218 T
-225 DTDPAEKAQILSISD
+225 A
-240 FQRFASN
+240 
-247 LLPGFQIISSM
+247 GFDIVSSM
-258 ITTSVKGLLD
+258 IY
-268 FSLNNTSRPTEVDIS
+268 LNLKNEINVTVTKYNDYYGARISGIDDNFLRQMTLADIGNAM
-283 SVDEGYEFKNQ
+283 VIKKLPDAFE
-294 PLSTGGDNP
+294 
-303 SPTTFYV
+303 TFIEN
-310 LSILKGGNTQVLLN
+310 LPI
-324 SLSVDEYS
+324 DMYS
-332 VPAYKKAN
+332 VPEYKKLN
-340 ILAGSPTIELDLRR
+340 IFNGGNVYEYDTRQIVPFGGVSR
-354 INQATPIY
+354 ITY
-362 FEQSLLPPYVY
+362 KQSFVPPYRTTLY
-373 TVSWVEDANQYTANN
+373 FNEERIQYTPNN
-388 FNQGQTDTAF
+388 FISFNNDTTF
-398 MDYKEQYAEWYRS
+398 MDFSSAYADWYRQ
-411 NYNAQVTGLKVRQ
+411 NYNSQIMGLKVKQ
-424 KTEQENLG
+424 ETEQSNLN
-432 IRTVT
+432 IRTMAG
-437 NLASTILG
+437 LASTG
-445 INATLAGGQV
+445 IGIATTLAGGQV
-455 SALINKNAAA
+455 SALLNKNAAA
-465 PALAGINVAKQA
+465 PALSGLKAVNQA
-477 GDFVTDTISNYM
+477 VDFAENTASNYL

-502 ELQIQDIR
+502 EFQIQDLK
-510 NTPDNVSFNSSLGVY
+510 NTPSEVSFGSSIVPFIVNKMY
-525 IRTKQYVRLMRYEN
+525 MRVV
-539 VFLDQIKAYHKAYG
+539 VFKNIFYDEIVKYHKAYG

>member
-96 MACRM
+96 MVCRM

-131 LTAKKRTYKEIETTE
+131 LTANGRKYKAIDAGQIYEIEE
-146 LFNTVSENNL
+146 EYNL
-156 LLKKYTYALG
+156 LKYFQSSGLPTLAVGFIVFTSTYQRDEGDGFAYIEG
-166 LVIFSCIADKF
+166 N
-177 KEYWD
+177 
-182 PQTDV
+182 T
-187 YTEYNGKYPFF
+187 TYPLR
-198 NVALPFLY
+198 NYVLPFIY
-206 DTQTESVVSGLR
+206 DPLTGSVREDFKIFAASGDRVLDVFDLGKFLNQT
-218 FNHGTIP
+218 T
-225 DTDPAEKAQILSISD
+225 A
-240 FQRFASN
+240 
-247 LLPGFQIISSM
+247 GFDIVSSM
-258 ITTSVKGLLD
+258 IY
-268 FSLNNTSRPTEVDIS
+268 LNLKNEINVTVTKYDDYYGARISGIDDNFLRQMTLADIGNAM
-283 SVDEGYEFKNQ
+283 VIKKLPDAFE
-294 PLSTGGDNP
+294 
-303 SPTTFYV
+303 TFIEN
-310 LSILKGGNTQVLLN
+310 LPI
-324 SLSVDEYS
+324 DMYS
-332 VPAYKKAN
+332 VPEYKKLN
-340 ILAGSPTIELDLRR
+340 IFNGGNVYEYDTRQIVPFGGVSR
-354 INQATPIY
+354 ITY
-362 FEQSLLPPYVY
+362 KQSFVPPYRTTLY
-373 TVSWVEDANQYTANN
+373 FNEERIQYTPNN
-388 FNQGQTDTAF
+388 FISFNNDTTF
-398 MDYKEQYAEWYRS
+398 MDFSSAYADWYRQ
-411 NYNAQVTGLKVRQ
+411 NYNSQIMGLKVKQ
-424 KTEQENLG
+424 ETERENLG
-432 IRTVT
+432 VRTAAG
-437 NLASTILG
+437 LANTVVG
-445 INATLAGGQV
+445 IGATLAGGQI
-455 SALINKNAAA
+455 SAALNKNAAA
-465 PALAGINVAKQA
+465 PALAGVSAAKQA
-477 GDFVTDTISNYM
+477 TDFATNTISNYL

-502 ELQIQDIR
+502 EFQIQDLK
-510 NTPDNVSFNSSLGVY
+510 NTPSEVSFGSSIVPFIVNKMY
-525 IRTKQYVRLMRYEN
+525 MRVV
-539 VFLDQIKAYHKAYG
+539 VFKNIFYDEIVKYHKAYG

>member
-96 MACRM
+96 MVCRM

-131 LTAKKRTYKEIETTE
+131 LTSNGRKYKAIDAGQIYEIEE
-146 LFNTVSENNL
+146 EYNL
-156 LLKKYTYALG
+156 LKYFQSSGLPTLAVGFIVFTSTYQRDEGDGFAYIEG
-166 LVIFSCIADKF
+166 N
-177 KEYWD
+177 
-182 PQTDV
+182 T
-187 YTEYNGKYPFF
+187 TYPLR
-198 NVALPFLY
+198 NYVLPFIY
-206 DTQTESVVSGLR
+206 DPLTGSVREDFKIFAASGDRVLDV
-218 FNHGTIP
+218 FDLGKFLNQAT
-225 DTDPAEKAQILSISD
+225 A
-240 FQRFASN
+240 
-247 LLPGFQIISSM
+247 GFDIVSSM
-258 ITTSVKGLLD
+258 IYLNLKNEINVTVTKYNDYYGARISGIDDNFLRQM
-268 FSLNNTSRPTEVDIS
+268 SL
-283 SVDEGYEFKNQ
+283 
-294 PLSTGGDNP
+294 GDLGNAVVIKKLP
-303 SPTTFYV
+303 DAFETFIEN
-310 LSILKGGNTQVLLN
+310 LPI
-324 SLSVDEYS
+324 DMYS
-332 VPAYKKAN
+332 VPEYKKLN
-340 ILAGSPTIELDLRR
+340 IFNGGNVYEYDTRQIVPFGGVSR
-354 INQATPIY
+354 ITY
-362 FEQSLLPPYVY
+362 KQSFVPPYRTTLY
-373 TVSWVEDANQYTANN
+373 FNEERIQYTPNN
-388 FNQGQTDTAF
+388 FISFNNDTTF
-398 MDYKEQYAEWYRS
+398 MDFSSAYADWYRQ
-411 NYNAQVTGLKVRQ
+411 NYNSQIMGLKVKQ
-424 KTEQENLG
+424 ETERENLG
-432 IRTVT
+432 VRTAAG
-437 NLASTILG
+437 LANTVVG
-445 INATLAGGQV
+445 IGATLAGGQI
-455 SALINKNAAA
+455 SAALNKNAAA
-465 PALAGINVAKQA
+465 PASAGVSAAKQA
-477 GDFVTDTISNYM
+477 TDFATNTISNYL

-502 ELQIQDIR
+502 EFQIQDLK
-510 NTPDNVSFNSSLGVY
+510 NTPSEVSFGSSIVPFIVNKMY
-525 IRTKQYVRLMRYEN
+525 MRVV
-539 VFLDQIKAYHKAYG
+539 VFKNIFYDEIVKYHKAYG

-576 DTVLNTDEVFLDEME
+576 DTVLNTNEVFLDEME

>member
-17 LFVGSSQENREL
+17 LFVGSSQEDRET

-96 MACRM
+96 MVCRM

-131 LTAKKRTYKEIETTE
+131 LTANRRKYKAIDAGQIYEIEE
-146 LFNTVSENNL
+146 EYNL
-156 LLKKYTYALG
+156 LKYFQSSGLPTLAVGFIVFTSTYQRDDGAG
-166 LVIFSCIADKF
+166 FAYI
-177 KEYWD
+177 EGN
-182 PQTDV
+182 T
-187 YTEYNGKYPFF
+187 TYPLR
-198 NVALPFLY
+198 NYVLPFIY
-206 DTQTESVVSGLR
+206 DPLTGSVREDFKIFDASEYRVLDVFDLGKFLNQT
-218 FNHGTIP
+218 T
-225 DTDPAEKAQILSISD
+225 A
-240 FQRFASN
+240 
-247 LLPGFQIISSM
+247 GFDIVSSM
-258 ITTSVKGLLD
+258 IY
-268 FSLNNTSRPTEVDIS
+268 LNLKNEINVTVTKNNDYYEAQIS
-283 SVDEGYEFKNQ
+283 GID
-294 PLSTGGDNP
+294 DNFLRHITLENIGKAMVIKELP
-303 SPTTFYV
+303 NAFETFIEN
-310 LSILKGGNTQVLLN
+310 LPI
-324 SLSVDEYS
+324 DMYS
-332 VPAYKKAN
+332 VPEYKKLN
-340 ILAGSPTIELDLRR
+340 IFNGGNVYEYDTRQIVPFVGVSR
-354 INQATPIY
+354 ITY
-362 FEQSLLPPYVY
+362 KQSFIPPYRTTLY
-373 TVSWVEDANQYTANN
+373 FNEERIQYTPNN
-388 FNQGQTDTAF
+388 FISFNNDTTF
-398 MDYKEQYAEWYRS
+398 MDFSSAYADWYRQ
-411 NYNAQVTGLKVRQ
+411 NYNSQIMGLKVKQ
-424 KTEQENLG
+424 KTERENLG
-432 IRTVT
+432 VRTAAG
-437 NLASTILG
+437 LANTVVRIG
-445 INATLAGGQV
+445 ATLAGGQI
-455 SALINKNAAA
+455 SAALNKNAAA
-465 PALAGINVAKQA
+465 PALAGVNAAKQA
-477 GDFVTDTISNYM
+477 TDFATNTISNYL

-502 ELQIQDIR
+502 EFQIQDLK
-510 NTPDNVSFNSSLGVY
+510 NTPSEVSFGSSIVPFIVNKMY
-525 IRTKQYVRLMRYEN
+525 MRVV
-539 VFLDQIKAYHKAYG
+539 VFKNIFYDEIVKYHKANG

-576 DTVLNTDEVFLDEME
+576 DTVLNTNEVFLDEME

>member
-29 SLNSLRVQTEIIKAP
+29 SLNSLKVQTEIIKAP
-44 FNPTDP
+44 FSPTDP
-50 FRLEGNYLEYQRK
+50 FRLNGNYLEYQRK

-96 MACRM
+96 IVCRM

-131 LTAKKRTYKEIETTE
+131 LTANGRKYKAIDAGQIYEIEE
-146 LFNTVSENNL
+146 EYNL
-156 LLKKYTYALG
+156 LKYFQSSGLPTLAVGFIIFTATYQRDEGDGFAYIEG
-166 LVIFSCIADKF
+166 N
-177 KEYWD
+177 
-182 PQTDV
+182 T
-187 YTEYNGKYPFF
+187 TYPLR
-198 NVALPFLY
+198 NYVLPFIY
-206 DTQTESVVSGLR
+206 DPLTGSVREDFKIFAVSGDRVLDV
-218 FNHGTIP
+218 FDLGKFLNQT
-225 DTDPAEKAQILSISD
+225 TA
-240 FQRFASN
+240 
-247 LLPGFQIISSM
+247 GFDIVSSM
-258 ITTSVKGLLD
+258 IY
-268 FSLNNTSRPTEVDIS
+268 LNLKNEINVTVTKYDDYYGARISGIDDNFLRQMTLADIGNAM
-283 SVDEGYEFKNQ
+283 VIKKLPDAFE
-294 PLSTGGDNP
+294 
-303 SPTTFYV
+303 TFIEN
-310 LSILKGGNTQVLLN
+310 LPI
-324 SLSVDEYS
+324 DMYS
-332 VPAYKKAN
+332 VPEYKKLN
-340 ILAGSPTIELDLRR
+340 IFNGGNVYEYDTRQIVPFGGVSR
-354 INQATPIY
+354 ITY
-362 FEQSLLPPYVY
+362 KQSFVPPYRTTLY
-373 TVSWVEDANQYTANN
+373 FNEERIQYTPNN
-388 FNQGQTDTAF
+388 FISFNNDTTF
-398 MDYKEQYAEWYRS
+398 MDFSSAYADWYRQ
-411 NYNAQVTGLKVRQ
+411 NYNSQIMGLKVKQ
-424 KTEQENLG
+424 ETERENLG
-432 IRTVT
+432 VRTAAG
-437 NLASTILG
+437 LANTVVG
-445 INATLAGGQV
+445 IGATLAGGQI
-455 SALINKNAAA
+455 SAALNKNAAA
-465 PALAGINVAKQA
+465 PALAGVNAAKQA
-477 GDFVTDTISNYM
+477 TDFATNTISNYL

-502 ELQIQDIR
+502 EFQIQDLK
-510 NTPDNVSFNSSLGVY
+510 NTPSEVSFGSSIVPFIVNKMY
-525 IRTKQYVRLMRYEN
+525 MRVV
-539 VFLDQIKAYHKAYG
+539 VFKNIFYDEIVKYHKAYG

>member
-96 MACRM
+96 MVCRM

-131 LTAKKRTYKEIETTE
+131 LTANGRKYKAIDAGQIYEIEE
-146 LFNTVSENNL
+146 EYNL
-156 LLKKYTYALG
+156 LKYFQSSGLPTLAVGFIVFTSTYQRDEGDGFAYIEG
-166 LVIFSCIADKF
+166 N
-177 KEYWD
+177 
-182 PQTDV
+182 T
-187 YTEYNGKYPFF
+187 TYPLR
-198 NVALPFLY
+198 NYVLPFIY
-206 DTQTESVVSGLR
+206 DPLTGSVRKDFKIFAASGDRVLDVFDLGKFLNQT
-218 FNHGTIP
+218 T
-225 DTDPAEKAQILSISD
+225 A
-240 FQRFASN
+240 
-247 LLPGFQIISSM
+247 GFDIVSSM
-258 ITTSVKGLLD
+258 IY
-268 FSLNNTSRPTEVDIS
+268 LNLKNEINVTVTKYDDYYGARISGIDDNFLRQMTLADIGNAM
-283 SVDEGYEFKNQ
+283 VIKKLPDAFE
-294 PLSTGGDNP
+294 
-303 SPTTFYV
+303 TFIEN
-310 LSILKGGNTQVLLN
+310 LPI
-324 SLSVDEYS
+324 DMYS
-332 VPAYKKAN
+332 VPEYKKLN
-340 ILAGSPTIELDLRR
+340 IFNGGNVYEYDTRQIVPFGGVSR
-354 INQATPIY
+354 ITY
-362 FEQSLLPPYVY
+362 KQSFVPPYRTTLY
-373 TVSWVEDANQYTANN
+373 FNEERIQYTPNN
-388 FNQGQTDTAF
+388 FISFNNDTTF
-398 MDYKEQYAEWYRS
+398 MDFSSAYADWYRQ
-411 NYNAQVTGLKVRQ
+411 NYNSQIMGLKVKQ
-424 KTEQENLG
+424 ETERENLG
-432 IRTVT
+432 VRTAAG
-437 NLASTILG
+437 LANTVVG
-445 INATLAGGQV
+445 IGATLAGGQI
-455 SALINKNAAA
+455 SAALNKNAAA
-465 PALAGINVAKQA
+465 PALAGVSAAKQA
-477 GDFVTDTISNYM
+477 TDFATNTISNYL

-502 ELQIQDIR
+502 EFQIQDLK
-510 NTPDNVSFNSSLGVY
+510 NTPSEVSFGSSIVPFIVNKMY
-525 IRTKQYVRLMRYEN
+525 MRVV
-539 VFLDQIKAYHKAYG
+539 VFKNIFYDEIVKYHKAYG

-561 DSFQQHTLFDYYRAD
+561 NSFQQHTLFDYYRAD
-576 DTVLNTDEVFLDEME
+576 DTVLNTNEVFLDEME

>member
-96 MACRM
+96 MVCRM

-131 LTAKKRTYKEIETTE
+131 LTANRRKYKAIDAGQIYEIEE
-146 LFNTVSENNL
+146 EYNL
-156 LLKKYTYALG
+156 LKYFQSSGLPTLAVGFIIFTATYQRDEGDGFAYIEG
-166 LVIFSCIADKF
+166 N
-177 KEYWD
+177 
-182 PQTDV
+182 T
-187 YTEYNGKYPFF
+187 TYPLR
-198 NVALPFLY
+198 NYVLPFIY
-206 DTQTESVVSGLR
+206 DPLTGSVREDFKIFAVSGDRVLDV
-218 FNHGTIP
+218 FDLGKFLNQAT
-225 DTDPAEKAQILSISD
+225 A
-240 FQRFASN
+240 
-247 LLPGFQIISSM
+247 GFDIVSSM
-258 ITTSVKGLLD
+258 IYMNLKNEINITVTKYEDYYGAKISGIDDNFLRQMTLGDLGNAMVIKKLPDAFETFIENL
-268 FSLNNTSRPTEVDIS
+268 PVDM
-283 SVDEGYEFKNQ
+283 
-294 PLSTGGDNP
+294 
-303 SPTTFYV
+303 
-310 LSILKGGNTQVLLN
+310 
-324 SLSVDEYS
+324 YS
-332 VPAYKKAN
+332 VPEYRKLNIFNGGNVYEYDTRQIVPFGGVSRITYK
-340 ILAGSPTIELDLRR
+340 
-354 INQATPIY
+354 
-362 FEQSLLPPYVY
+362 QSFIPPYRTTLY
-373 TVSWVEDANQYTANN
+373 FNEERIQYTPNN
-388 FNQGQTDTAF
+388 FISFNNDTTF
-398 MDYKEQYAEWYRS
+398 MDFSSAYADWYRQ
-411 NYNAQVTGLKVRQ
+411 NYNSQIMGLKVKQ
-424 KTEQENLG
+424 ETERENLG
-432 IRTVT
+432 VRTAAG
-437 NLASTILG
+437 LANTVVG
-445 INATLAGGQV
+445 IGATLAGGQI
-455 SALINKNAAA
+455 SAALNKNAAA
-465 PALAGINVAKQA
+465 PALAGVNAAKQA
-477 GDFVTDTISNYM
+477 TDFATNTISNYL

-502 ELQIQDIR
+502 EFQIQDLK
-510 NTPDNVSFNSSLGVY
+510 NTPSEVSFGSSIVPFIVNKMY
-525 IRTKQYVRLMRYEN
+525 MRVV
-539 VFLDQIKAYHKAYG
+539 VFKNIFYDEIVKYHKAYG

>member
-96 MACRM
+96 MVCRM

-131 LTAKKRTYKEIETTE
+131 LTANGRKYKAIDAGQIYEIEE
-146 LFNTVSENNL
+146 EYNL
-156 LLKKYTYALG
+156 LKYFQSSGLPTLAVGFIVFTSTYQRDEGDGFAYIEG
-166 LVIFSCIADKF
+166 N
-177 KEYWD
+177 
-182 PQTDV
+182 T
-187 YTEYNGKYPFF
+187 TYPLR
-198 NVALPFLY
+198 NYVLPFIY
-206 DTQTESVVSGLR
+206 DPLTGSIREDFKIFAASGDRVLDVFDLGKFLNQT
-218 FNHGTIP
+218 T
-225 DTDPAEKAQILSISD
+225 A
-240 FQRFASN
+240 
-247 LLPGFQIISSM
+247 GFDIVSSM
-258 ITTSVKGLLD
+258 IY
-268 FSLNNTSRPTEVDIS
+268 LNLKNEINVTVTKYDDYYGAKISGIDDNFLRQMTLTDVGNAMVIRKLPDAFETFIENLPVDM
-283 SVDEGYEFKNQ
+283 
-294 PLSTGGDNP
+294 
-303 SPTTFYV
+303 
-310 LSILKGGNTQVLLN
+310 
-324 SLSVDEYS
+324 YS
-332 VPAYKKAN
+332 VPEYRKLNVFNGGNVYEYDTRQIVPFGGVSRITYK
-340 ILAGSPTIELDLRR
+340 
-354 INQATPIY
+354 
-362 FEQSLLPPYVY
+362 QSFIPPYRTTLY
-373 TVSWVEDANQYTANN
+373 FNEERIQYTPNN
-388 FNQGQTDTAF
+388 FISFNNDTTF
-398 MDYKEQYAEWYRS
+398 MDFSSAYADWYRQ
-411 NYNAQVTGLKVRQ
+411 NYNSQIMGLKVKQ
-424 KTEQENLG
+424 ETEQSNLN
-432 IRTVT
+432 IRTMAG
-437 NLASTILG
+437 LANTG
-445 INATLAGGQV
+445 IGIATTLAGGKV
-455 SALINKNAAA
+455 SALLNKNAAA
-465 PALAGINVAKQA
+465 PALSGLNAVNQA
-477 GDFVTDTISNYM
+477 VDFAADTASNYL

-502 ELQIQDIR
+502 EFQIQDLK
-510 NTPDNVSFNSSLGVY
+510 NTPSEVSFGSSIVPFIVNKMY
-525 IRTKQYVRLMRYEN
+525 MRVV
-539 VFLDQIKAYHKAYG
+539 VFKNIFYDEIVKYHKAYG

>member
-96 MACRM
+96 MVCRM

-131 LTAKKRTYKEIETTE
+131 LTANGRKYKAIDAGQIYEIEE
-146 LFNTVSENNL
+146 EYNL
-156 LLKKYTYALG
+156 LKYFQSSGLPTLAVGFIIFTATYQRDEGDGFAYIEG
-166 LVIFSCIADKF
+166 N
-177 KEYWD
+177 
-182 PQTDV
+182 T
-187 YTEYNGKYPFF
+187 TYPLR
-198 NVALPFLY
+198 NYVLPFIY
-206 DTQTESVVSGLR
+206 DPLTGSVREDFKIFAVSGDRVLDV
-218 FNHGTIP
+218 FDLGKFLNQT
-225 DTDPAEKAQILSISD
+225 TA
-240 FQRFASN
+240 
-247 LLPGFQIISSM
+247 GFDIVSSM
-258 ITTSVKGLLD
+258 IYMNLKNEINITVTKYEDYYGAKISGIDDNFLRQMTLGDLGNAMVIKKLPDAFETFIENL
-268 FSLNNTSRPTEVDIS
+268 PVDM
-283 SVDEGYEFKNQ
+283 
-294 PLSTGGDNP
+294 
-303 SPTTFYV
+303 
-310 LSILKGGNTQVLLN
+310 
-324 SLSVDEYS
+324 YS
-332 VPAYKKAN
+332 VPEYRKLNIFNGGNVYEYDTRQIVPFGGVSRITYK
-340 ILAGSPTIELDLRR
+340 
-354 INQATPIY
+354 
-362 FEQSLLPPYVY
+362 QSFIPPYRTTLY
-373 TVSWVEDANQYTANN
+373 FNEERIQYTPNN
-388 FNQGQTDTAF
+388 FISFNNDTTF
-398 MDYKEQYAEWYRS
+398 MDFSSAYADWYRQ
-411 NYNAQVTGLKVRQ
+411 NYNSQIMGLKVKQ
-424 KTEQENLG
+424 ETERENLG
-432 IRTVT
+432 VRTAAG
-437 NLASTILG
+437 LANTVVG
-445 INATLAGGQV
+445 IGATLAGGQI
-455 SALINKNAAA
+455 SAALNKNAAA
-465 PALAGINVAKQA
+465 PALARVSAAKQA
-477 GDFVTDTISNYM
+477 TDFATNTISNYL

-502 ELQIQDIR
+502 EFQIQDLK
-510 NTPDNVSFNSSLGVY
+510 NTPSEVSFGSSIVPFIVNKMY
-525 IRTKQYVRLMRYEN
+525 MRVV
-539 VFLDQIKAYHKAYG
+539 VFKNIFYDEIVKYHKAYG

-561 DSFQQHTLFDYYRAD
+561 DSFQQHTIFDYYRAD

>member
-96 MACRM
+96 MVCRM

-131 LTAKKRTYKEIETTE
+131 LTSNGRKYKAIDAGQIYEIEKE
-146 LFNTVSENNL
+146 YNL
-156 LLKKYTYALG
+156 LKYFQSSGLPTLAVGFIIFTATYQRDEGDGFAYIEG
-166 LVIFSCIADKF
+166 N
-177 KEYWD
+177 
-182 PQTDV
+182 T
-187 YTEYNGKYPFF
+187 TYPLR
-198 NVALPFLY
+198 NYVLPFIY
-206 DTQTESVVSGLR
+206 DPLTGSVRKDFKIFAVSGDRVLDVFDLGKFLNQTTAG
-218 FNHGTIP
+218 FNIV
-225 DTDPAEKAQILSISD
+225 
-240 FQRFASN
+240 
-247 LLPGFQIISSM
+247 SSM
-258 ITTSVKGLLD
+258 IYMNLKNEINITVTKYNDYYGAKISGIDDNFLRQMTLGDLGNAMVIKKLPDAFETFIENL
-268 FSLNNTSRPTEVDIS
+268 PVDM
-283 SVDEGYEFKNQ
+283 
-294 PLSTGGDNP
+294 
-303 SPTTFYV
+303 
-310 LSILKGGNTQVLLN
+310 
-324 SLSVDEYS
+324 YS
-332 VPAYKKAN
+332 VPEYRKLNIFNGGNVYEYDTRQIVPFGGVSRITYK
-340 ILAGSPTIELDLRR
+340 
-354 INQATPIY
+354 
-362 FEQSLLPPYVY
+362 QSFIPPYRTTLY
-373 TVSWVEDANQYTANN
+373 FNEERIQYTPNN
-388 FNQGQTDTAF
+388 FISFNNDTTF
-398 MDYKEQYAEWYRS
+398 MDFSSAYADWYRQ
-411 NYNAQVTGLKVRQ
+411 NYNSQIMGLKVKQ
-424 KTEQENLG
+424 ETERENLG
-432 IRTVT
+432 VRTAAG
-437 NLASTILG
+437 LANTVVG
-445 INATLAGGQV
+445 IGATLAGGQI
-455 SALINKNAAA
+455 SAALNKNAAA
-465 PALAGINVAKQA
+465 PALAGVNAAKQA
-477 GDFVTDTISNYM
+477 TDFATNTISNYL

-502 ELQIQDIR
+502 EFQIQDLK
-510 NTPDNVSFNSSLGVY
+510 NTPSEVSFGSSIVPFIVNKMY
-525 IRTKQYVRLMRYEN
+525 MRVV
-539 VFLDQIKAYHKAYG
+539 VFKNIFYDEIVKYHKAYG

>member
-96 MACRM
+96 MVCRM

-131 LTAKKRTYKEIETTE
+131 LTANGRKYKAIDAGQIYEIEE
-146 LFNTVSENNL
+146 EYNL
-156 LLKKYTYALG
+156 LKYFQSSGLPTLAVGFIIFTATYQRDEGDGFAYIEG
-166 LVIFSCIADKF
+166 N
-177 KEYWD
+177 
-182 PQTDV
+182 T
-187 YTEYNGKYPFF
+187 TYPLR
-198 NVALPFLY
+198 NYVLPFIY
-206 DTQTESVVSGLR
+206 DPLTGSVREDFKIFAVSGDRVLDV
-218 FNHGTIP
+218 FDLGKFLNQT
-225 DTDPAEKAQILSISD
+225 TA
-240 FQRFASN
+240 
-247 LLPGFQIISSM
+247 GFDIVSSM
-258 ITTSVKGLLD
+258 IYMNLKNEINITVTKYEDYYGAKISGIDDNFLRQMTLGDLGNAMVIKKLPDAFETFIENL
-268 FSLNNTSRPTEVDIS
+268 PVDM
-283 SVDEGYEFKNQ
+283 
-294 PLSTGGDNP
+294 
-303 SPTTFYV
+303 
-310 LSILKGGNTQVLLN
+310 
-324 SLSVDEYS
+324 YS
-332 VPAYKKAN
+332 VPEYRKLNIFNGGNVYEYDTRQIVPFGGVSRITYK
-340 ILAGSPTIELDLRR
+340 
-354 INQATPIY
+354 
-362 FEQSLLPPYVY
+362 QSFIPPYRTTLY
-373 TVSWVEDANQYTANN
+373 FNEERIQYTPNN
-388 FNQGQTDTAF
+388 FISFNNDTTF
-398 MDYKEQYAEWYRS
+398 MDFSSAYADWYRQ
-411 NYNAQVTGLKVRQ
+411 NYNSQIMGLKVKQ
-424 KTEQENLG
+424 ETERENLG
-432 IRTVT
+432 VRTAAG
-437 NLASTILG
+437 LANTVVG
-445 INATLAGGQV
+445 IGATLAGGQI
-455 SALINKNAAA
+455 SAALNKNAAT
-465 PALAGINVAKQA
+465 PALAGVSAAKQA
-477 GDFVTDTISNYM
+477 TDFATNTISNYL

-502 ELQIQDIR
+502 EFQIQDLK
-510 NTPDNVSFNSSLGVY
+510 NTPSEVSFGSSIVPFIVNKMY
-525 IRTKQYVRLMRYEN
+525 MRVV
-539 VFLDQIKAYHKAYG
+539 VFKNIFYDEIVKYHKAYG

-561 DSFQQHTLFDYYRAD
+561 DSFQQHTIFDYYRAD

>member
-96 MACRM
+96 MVCRI

-131 LTAKKRTYKEIETTE
+131 LTSNGRKYKAIDAGQIYEIEE
-146 LFNTVSENNL
+146 EYNL
-156 LLKKYTYALG
+156 LKYFQSSGLPTLAAGFIIFTSTYQRDEGDGFAYIEG
-166 LVIFSCIADKF
+166 N
-177 KEYWD
+177 
-182 PQTDV
+182 T
-187 YTEYNGKYPFF
+187 TYPLR
-198 NVALPFLY
+198 NYVLPFIY
-206 DTQTESVVSGLR
+206 DPLTGSVREDFKIFAASGDRVLDV
-218 FNHGTIP
+218 FDLGKFLNQPT
-225 DTDPAEKAQILSISD
+225 A
-240 FQRFASN
+240 
-247 LLPGFQIISSM
+247 GFDIVSSM
-258 ITTSVKGLLD
+258 IY
-268 FSLNNTSRPTEVDIS
+268 LNLKNEINVTVTKYNDYYGARISGIDDNFLRQMTLADIGNAM
-283 SVDEGYEFKNQ
+283 VIKKLPDAFE
-294 PLSTGGDNP
+294 
-303 SPTTFYV
+303 TFIEN
-310 LSILKGGNTQVLLN
+310 LPI
-324 SLSVDEYS
+324 DMYS
-332 VPAYKKAN
+332 VPEYKKLN
-340 ILAGSPTIELDLRR
+340 IFNDGNVYEYDTRQIVPFGGVSR
-354 INQATPIY
+354 ITY
-362 FEQSLLPPYVY
+362 KQSFIPPYRTTLY
-373 TVSWVEDANQYTANN
+373 FNEERIQYTPNN
-388 FNQGQTDTAF
+388 FISFNNDTTF
-398 MDYKEQYAEWYRS
+398 MDFSSAYADWYRQ
-411 NYNAQVTGLKVRQ
+411 NYNSQIMGLKVKQ
-424 KTEQENLG
+424 ETEQSNLN
-432 IRTVT
+432 IRTMSGLT
-437 NLASTILG
+437 STG
-445 INATLAGGQV
+445 IGIATTLAGGQV
-455 SALINKNAAA
+455 SALLNKNAAA
-465 PALAGINVAKQA
+465 PALSGLNAVKQA
-477 GDFVTDTISNYM
+477 VDFAENTASNYL

-502 ELQIQDIR
+502 EFQIQDLK
-510 NTPDNVSFNSSLGVY
+510 NTPSEVSFGSSIVPFIVNKMY
-525 IRTKQYVRLMRYEN
+525 MRVV
-539 VFLDQIKAYHKAYG
+539 VFKNIFYDEIVKYHKAYG

-561 DSFQQHTLFDYYRAD
+561 DSFQQHTIFDYYRAD
-576 DTVLNTDEVFLDEME
+576 DTVLNTDEVFLDETE

>member
-96 MACRM
+96 MVCRM

-131 LTAKKRTYKEIETTE
+131 LTANGRKYKAIDAGQIYKIEE
-146 LFNTVSENNL
+146 EYNL
-156 LLKKYTYALG
+156 LIYFKSSGLPTLAVGFIVFTSTYQRDEGDGFAYIEG
-166 LVIFSCIADKF
+166 N
-177 KEYWD
+177 
-182 PQTDV
+182 T
-187 YTEYNGKYPFF
+187 TYPLR
-198 NVALPFLY
+198 NYVLPFIY
-206 DTQTESVVSGLR
+206 DPLTGSVREDFKIFAASGDRVLDVFDLGKFLNQTTAG
-218 FNHGTIP
+218 FNIV
-225 DTDPAEKAQILSISD
+225 
-240 FQRFASN
+240 
-247 LLPGFQIISSM
+247 SSM
-258 ITTSVKGLLD
+258 IYLNLKNEINVTVTKYNDYYGARISGIDDNFLRQMTLADIGNAMVIKKLPDAFETFIENLPIDMYSIPEYRKLNIFNGGNVYEYDTRQIVPFGGVSRITYKQSFIPPYRTTLYFNEERIQYTPNNFISFNNDTTFMD
-268 FSLNNTSRPTEVDIS
+268 FSS
-283 SVDEGYEFKNQ
+283 
-294 PLSTGGDNP
+294 
-303 SPTTFYV
+303 
-310 LSILKGGNTQVLLN
+310 
-324 SLSVDEYS
+324 
-332 VPAYKKAN
+332 AYA
-340 ILAGSPTIELDLRR
+340 D
-354 INQATPIY
+354 
-362 FEQSLLPPYVY
+362 
-373 TVSWVEDANQYTANN
+373 
-388 FNQGQTDTAF
+388 
-398 MDYKEQYAEWYRS
+398 WYRQ
-411 NYNAQVTGLKVRQ
+411 NYNSQIMGLKVKQ
-424 KTEQENLG
+424 ETERENLG
-432 IRTVT
+432 VRTAAG
-437 NLASTILG
+437 LANTVVG
-445 INATLAGGQV
+445 IGATLAGGQI
-455 SALINKNAAA
+455 SAALNKNAAA
-465 PALAGINVAKQA
+465 PALAGVNAAKQA
-477 GDFVTDTISNYM
+477 TDFATNTISNYL

-502 ELQIQDIR
+502 EFQIQDLK
-510 NTPDNVSFNSSLGVY
+510 NTPSEVSFGSSIIPFIVNKMY
-525 IRTKQYVRLMRYEN
+525 MRVV
-539 VFLDQIKAYHKAYG
+539 VFKNIFYDEIVKYHKAYG

-561 DSFQQHTLFDYYRAD
+561 DSFQQHTIFDYYRAD

>member
-96 MACRM
+96 MVCRM

-131 LTAKKRTYKEIETTE
+131 LTANGRKYKAIDAGQIYEIEE
-146 LFNTVSENNL
+146 EYNL
-156 LLKKYTYALG
+156 LKYFQSSGLPTLAVGFIVFTSTYQRDEGDGFAYIEG
-166 LVIFSCIADKF
+166 N
-177 KEYWD
+177 
-182 PQTDV
+182 T
-187 YTEYNGKYPFF
+187 TYPLR
-198 NVALPFLY
+198 NYVLPFIY
-206 DTQTESVVSGLR
+206 DPLTGSLREDFKIFAASGDRVLDVFDLGKFLNQT
-218 FNHGTIP
+218 T
-225 DTDPAEKAQILSISD
+225 A
-240 FQRFASN
+240 
-247 LLPGFQIISSM
+247 GFDIVSSM
-258 ITTSVKGLLD
+258 IY
-268 FSLNNTSRPTEVDIS
+268 LNLKNEINVTVTKYDDYYGARISGIDDNFLRQMTLADIGNAM
-283 SVDEGYEFKNQ
+283 VIKKLPDAFE
-294 PLSTGGDNP
+294 
-303 SPTTFYV
+303 TFIEN
-310 LSILKGGNTQVLLN
+310 LPI
-324 SLSVDEYS
+324 DMYS
-332 VPAYKKAN
+332 VPEYKKLN
-340 ILAGSPTIELDLRR
+340 IFNGGNVYEYDMRQIIPYAGTTR
-354 INQATPIY
+354 ITY
-362 FEQSLLPPYVY
+362 KQSFVPPYRTTLY
-373 TVSWVEDANQYTANN
+373 FNEERIQYTPNN
-388 FNQGQTDTAF
+388 FISFNNDTTF
-398 MDYKEQYAEWYRS
+398 MDFSSAYADWYRQ
-411 NYNAQVTGLKVRQ
+411 NYNSQIMGLKVKQ
-424 KTEQENLG
+424 ETEQSNLN
-432 IRTVT
+432 IRTMAG
-437 NLASTILG
+437 LAGTG
-445 INATLAGGQV
+445 IGIATTLAGGQV
-455 SALINKNAAA
+455 SALLNKNAAA
-465 PALAGINVAKQA
+465 PALSGLKAVNQA
-477 GDFVTDTISNYM
+477 VDFAANTASNYL

-502 ELQIQDIR
+502 EFQIQDLK
-510 NTPDNVSFNSSLGVY
+510 NTPSEVSFGSSIVPFIVNKMY
-525 IRTKQYVRLMRYEN
+525 MRVV
-539 VFLDQIKAYHKAYG
+539 VFKNIFYDEIVKYHKAYG

>member
-96 MACRM
+96 MVCRM

-131 LTAKKRTYKEIETTE
+131 LTSNGRKYKAIDAGQIYEIEE
-146 LFNTVSENNL
+146 EYNL
-156 LLKKYTYALG
+156 LKYFQSSGLPTLAVGFIVFTSTYQRDEGDGFAYIEG
-166 LVIFSCIADKF
+166 N
-177 KEYWD
+177 
-182 PQTDV
+182 T
-187 YTEYNGKYPFF
+187 TYPLR
-198 NVALPFLY
+198 NYVLPFIY
-206 DTQTESVVSGLR
+206 DPLTGSVREDFKIFAASGDRVLDVFDLGKFLNQT
-218 FNHGTIP
+218 T
-225 DTDPAEKAQILSISD
+225 A
-240 FQRFASN
+240 
-247 LLPGFQIISSM
+247 GFDIVSSM
-258 ITTSVKGLLD
+258 IYLSLKNEINVTVTKYDNYYGARISGIDDNFLRQMTLADIGNAMVIKKLPDAFETFIENLPIDMYSIPEYRKLNIFNGGNVYEYDMRQIIPYAGTTRITYKQSFVPPYRTTLYFNEERIQYTPNNFISFNNDTTFMD
-268 FSLNNTSRPTEVDIS
+268 FSS
-283 SVDEGYEFKNQ
+283 
-294 PLSTGGDNP
+294 
-303 SPTTFYV
+303 
-310 LSILKGGNTQVLLN
+310 
-324 SLSVDEYS
+324 
-332 VPAYKKAN
+332 AYA
-340 ILAGSPTIELDLRR
+340 D
-354 INQATPIY
+354 
-362 FEQSLLPPYVY
+362 
-373 TVSWVEDANQYTANN
+373 
-388 FNQGQTDTAF
+388 
-398 MDYKEQYAEWYRS
+398 WYRQ
-411 NYNAQVTGLKVRQ
+411 NYNSQIMGLKVKQ
-424 KTEQENLG
+424 ETERENLG
-432 IRTVT
+432 VRTAT
-437 NLASTILG
+437 GLANTVVG
-445 INATLAGGQV
+445 IGATLVGGQI
-455 SALINKNAAA
+455 SAALNKNAAA
-465 PALAGINVAKQA
+465 PALAGINAAKQA
-477 GDFVTDTISNYM
+477 TDFATNTISNYL

-502 ELQIQDIR
+502 EFQIQDLK
-510 NTPDNVSFNSSLGVY
+510 NTPSEVSFGSSIVPFIVNKMY
-525 IRTKQYVRLMRYEN
+525 MRVV
-539 VFLDQIKAYHKAYG
+539 VFKNIFYDEIVKYHKAYG

>member
-29 SLNSLRVQTEIIKAP
+29 SLNSLKVQTEIIKAP

-96 MACRM
+96 MVCRM

-131 LTAKKRTYKEIETTE
+131 LTANRRKYKAIDAGQIYEIEE
-146 LFNTVSENNL
+146 EYNL
-156 LLKKYTYALG
+156 LKYFQSSGLPTLAVGFIVFTSTYQRDEGDGFAYIEG
-166 LVIFSCIADKF
+166 N
-177 KEYWD
+177 
-182 PQTDV
+182 T
-187 YTEYNGKYPFF
+187 TYPLR
-198 NVALPFLY
+198 NYVLPFIY
-206 DTQTESVVSGLR
+206 DPLTGSVRKDFKIFAASGDRVLDVFDLGKFLNQTTAG
-218 FNHGTIP
+218 FNIV
-225 DTDPAEKAQILSISD
+225 
-240 FQRFASN
+240 
-247 LLPGFQIISSM
+247 SSM
-258 ITTSVKGLLD
+258 IY
-268 FSLNNTSRPTEVDIS
+268 LNLKNEINVTVTKYNDYYGARISGIDDNFLRQMTLADIGNAM
-283 SVDEGYEFKNQ
+283 VIKKLPDAFE
-294 PLSTGGDNP
+294 
-303 SPTTFYV
+303 TFIEN
-310 LSILKGGNTQVLLN
+310 LPI
-324 SLSVDEYS
+324 DMYS
-332 VPAYKKAN
+332 VPEYKKLN
-340 ILAGSPTIELDLRR
+340 IFNGGNVYEYDTRQIVPFGGVSR
-354 INQATPIY
+354 ITY
-362 FEQSLLPPYVY
+362 KQSFVPPYRTTLY
-373 TVSWVEDANQYTANN
+373 FNEERIQYTPNN
-388 FNQGQTDTAF
+388 FISFNNDTTF
-398 MDYKEQYAEWYRS
+398 MDFSSAYADWYRQ
-411 NYNAQVTGLKVRQ
+411 NYNSQIMGLKVKQ
-424 KTEQENLG
+424 ETERENLG
-432 IRTVT
+432 VRTAAG
-437 NLASTILG
+437 LANTVVG
-445 INATLAGGQV
+445 IGATLAGGQI
-455 SALINKNAAA
+455 SAALNKNVAA
-465 PALAGINVAKQA
+465 PALAGVNAAKQA
-477 GDFVTDTISNYM
+477 TDFATNTISNYL

-502 ELQIQDIR
+502 EFQIQDLK
-510 NTPDNVSFNSSLGVY
+510 NTPSEVSFGSSIVPFIVNKMY
-525 IRTKQYVRLMRYEN
+525 MRVV
-539 VFLDQIKAYHKAYG
+539 VFKNIFYDEIVKYHKAYG

-561 DSFQQHTLFDYYRAD
+561 DSFQQHTIFDYYRAD

>member
-96 MACRM
+96 MVCRM

-131 LTAKKRTYKEIETTE
+131 LTSNGRKYKAIDAGQIYEIEE
-146 LFNTVSENNL
+146 EYNL
-156 LLKKYTYALG
+156 LKYFQSSGLPTLAVGFIIFTATYQRDEGDGFAYIEG
-166 LVIFSCIADKF
+166 N
-177 KEYWD
+177 
-182 PQTDV
+182 T
-187 YTEYNGKYPFF
+187 TYPLR
-198 NVALPFLY
+198 NYVLPFIY
-206 DTQTESVVSGLR
+206 DPLTGSVRKDFKIFAASGDRVLDVFDLGKFLNQT
-218 FNHGTIP
+218 T
-225 DTDPAEKAQILSISD
+225 A
-240 FQRFASN
+240 
-247 LLPGFQIISSM
+247 GFDIVSSM
-258 ITTSVKGLLD
+258 IY
-268 FSLNNTSRPTEVDIS
+268 LNLKNEINVTVTKYADYYGARISGIDDNFLRQMTLADIGNAM
-283 SVDEGYEFKNQ
+283 VIKKLPDAFE
-294 PLSTGGDNP
+294 
-303 SPTTFYV
+303 TFIEN
-310 LSILKGGNTQVLLN
+310 LPI
-324 SLSVDEYS
+324 DMYS
-332 VPAYKKAN
+332 VPEYKKLN
-340 ILAGSPTIELDLRR
+340 IFNGGNVYEYDTRQIVPFGGVSR
-354 INQATPIY
+354 ITY
-362 FEQSLLPPYVY
+362 KQSFVPPYRTTLY
-373 TVSWVEDANQYTANN
+373 FNEERIQYTPNN
-388 FNQGQTDTAF
+388 FISFNNDTTF
-398 MDYKEQYAEWYRS
+398 MDFSSAYADWYRQ
-411 NYNAQVTGLKVRQ
+411 NYNSQIMGLKVKQ
-424 KTEQENLG
+424 ETERENLG
-432 IRTVT
+432 VRTAAG
-437 NLASTILG
+437 LANTVVG
-445 INATLAGGQV
+445 IGATLAGGQI
-455 SALINKNAAA
+455 SAALNKNAAA
-465 PALAGINVAKQA
+465 PALAGVSAAKQA
-477 GDFVTDTISNYM
+477 TDFATNTISNYL

-502 ELQIQDIR
+502 EFQIQDLK
-510 NTPDNVSFNSSLGVY
+510 NTPSEVSFGSSIVPFIVNKMY
-525 IRTKQYVRLMRYEN
+525 MRVV
-539 VFLDQIKAYHKAYG
+539 VFKNIFYDEIVKYHKAYG

-576 DTVLNTDEVFLDEME
+576 DTVLNTNEVFLDEME

>member
-96 MACRM
+96 MVCRM

-131 LTAKKRTYKEIETTE
+131 LTANRRKYKAIDAGQIYEIEE
-146 LFNTVSENNL
+146 EYNL
-156 LLKKYTYALG
+156 LKYFQSSGLPTLAVGFIVFTSTYQRDEGDGFAYIEG
-166 LVIFSCIADKF
+166 N
-177 KEYWD
+177 
-182 PQTDV
+182 T
-187 YTEYNGKYPFF
+187 TYPLR
-198 NVALPFLY
+198 NYVLPFIY
-206 DTQTESVVSGLR
+206 DPLTGSVREDFKIFAASGDRVLDVFDLGKFLNQT
-218 FNHGTIP
+218 T
-225 DTDPAEKAQILSISD
+225 A
-240 FQRFASN
+240 
-247 LLPGFQIISSM
+247 GFDIVSSM
-258 ITTSVKGLLD
+258 IY
-268 FSLNNTSRPTEVDIS
+268 LNLKNEINVTVTKYNDYYGARISGIDDNFLRQMTLADIGNAM
-283 SVDEGYEFKNQ
+283 VIKKLPDAFE
-294 PLSTGGDNP
+294 
-303 SPTTFYV
+303 TFIEN
-310 LSILKGGNTQVLLN
+310 LPI
-324 SLSVDEYS
+324 DMYS
-332 VPAYKKAN
+332 VPEYKKLN
-340 ILAGSPTIELDLRR
+340 IFNGGNVYEYDTRQIVPFGGVSR
-354 INQATPIY
+354 ITY
-362 FEQSLLPPYVY
+362 KQSFVPPYRTTLY
-373 TVSWVEDANQYTANN
+373 FNEERIQYTPNN
-388 FNQGQTDTAF
+388 FISFNNDTTF
-398 MDYKEQYAEWYRS
+398 MDFSSAYADWYRQ
-411 NYNAQVTGLKVRQ
+411 NYNSQIMGLKAKQ
-424 KTEQENLG
+424 ETERENLG
-432 IRTVT
+432 VRTAAG
-437 NLASTILG
+437 LANTVVG
-445 INATLAGGQV
+445 IGATLAGGQI
-455 SALINKNAAA
+455 SAALNKNAAA
-465 PALAGINVAKQA
+465 PALAGVNAAKQA
-477 GDFVTDTISNYM
+477 TDFATNTISNYL

-502 ELQIQDIR
+502 EFQIQDLK
-510 NTPDNVSFNSSLGVY
+510 NTPSEVSFGSSIVPFIVNKMY
-525 IRTKQYVRLMRYEN
+525 MRVV
-539 VFLDQIKAYHKAYG
+539 VFKNIFYDEIVKYHKAYG